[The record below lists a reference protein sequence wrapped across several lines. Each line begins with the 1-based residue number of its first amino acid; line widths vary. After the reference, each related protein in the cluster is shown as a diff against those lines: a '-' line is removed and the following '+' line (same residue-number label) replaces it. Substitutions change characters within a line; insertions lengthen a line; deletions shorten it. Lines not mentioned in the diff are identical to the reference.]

1 MKRKMFLIVISVL
14 VLCLTC
20 GMLFVACNDKNEGN
34 DNGGKNPGEIDI
46 PDTAADILTE
56 VVKNFGEVKADT
68 TGAKEFNLGLDIT
81 DADNKPVF
89 SLVFETIDGDD
100 FIYASVGDDAMT
112 KFNGLDLGGTVETVL
127 SWFGSGLSIAG
138 TSIPFDADAFI
149 ASGLIE
155 TVVELNVIG
164 NFAKSSDGN
173 SYSLQLNL
181 STIAGLLS
189 SFEKTINDWIANSG
203 YADIINTVIDAVYD
217 LIIPEEATTS
227 TEGGSDDASPATVT
241 ELVEAIADNYTLTF
255 YFGFEDNTGK
265 DAAAEKAAQPFGDL
279 ALSSKVMAAREAD
292 ARNLLNFALDGTAEF
307 KDEEG
312 TVTNRYDIDVDI
324 DLDIFPLIP
333 AILDCVTVTVD
344 EETGSGMPSGFVV
357 DDAKLEGIIS
367 AVKEMGYINV
377 TIDEVNLEDGSF
389 VKNILT
395 IHSNFAEGNA
405 IVQLNGASV
414 IIVDVGLGGVYD
426 FDALAGYIAD
436 MIGGALSQADEGGE
450 PAPEEPSLT
459 DTILTVVK
467 KLLVVPEGSIGDD
480 LGSIDFE
487 AILADISANGLTVK
501 MSNIKSVLTDD
512 LGLDLGLAGSFIGNV
527 WENADTMNIKVEST
541 SFGKAVRKDTPSITA
556 INSSS
561 SSALVSKI
569 TSVEGLPTKVLDAS
583 GIVCGLDQVYAMK
596 GMSIATGEEVE
607 FDGYV
612 IGYSGLD
619 LSATGVQDVTFYVAA
634 SNIGSGLVGML
645 AGMIDLSAYPVFG
658 IYEYTAQVEVV
669 RVGEDSE
676 ITAEGIVGGTYI
688 PVAKN
693 STIWSNIA
701 ITDPAYLV
709 IDGEVKTAI
718 TSDSVQVYTENG
730 TLIPTTDTTVF
741 DENGNIIKEGRYE
754 VRLVKDTM
762 AYSFDIQ
769 VIEITSSTKAEYV
782 AAEGT
787 DPSILTDGIVLGQT
801 YTWNGINIKIGDYVF
816 DMEANYT
823 SSLAFDIE
831 AISDNIDGN
840 SYTIAKNLNNT
851 GNKTYGWKLKR
862 SDSTVTKNF
871 TTSIKVNAPEDI
883 AVKKSSYYFGM
894 DISSESVFAFT
905 YKDVVYTLAY
915 ENNAWRLKDAEDNAL
930 TGATVTLEWDK
941 AGSGNVVTANADGLI
956 NTKNEYKSGSRSATA
971 YVSVSVDGWSYS
983 NSILIYELSASDKTS
998 SFSALEIGE
1007 KLDGMISNANRIT
1020 SGAKFAY
1027 GAEGYGI
1034 YDSEGTLICA
1044 VTVKVFDAE
1053 GADVTSTA
1061 LDSNGAFVAAGT
1073 YKVEYELTYKGL
1085 NQKFFHNVL
1094 VNAPEAEA

>member
-34 DNGGKNPGEIDI
+34 DNPGDDHNTNTGSAF
-46 PDTAADILTE
+46 DTFKD
-56 VVKNFGEVKADT
+56 VVFELEDVKLDT
-68 TGAKEFNLGLDIT
+68 TGAKEFNFGLDVT
-81 DADNKPVF
+81 AADDASKSLF
-89 SLVFETIDGDD
+89 SLAFETLGGEEY
-100 FIYASVGDDAMT
+100 IYGSVNGGAMT
-112 KFNGLDLGGTVETVL
+112 KFNGFDLGGTVETVL
-127 SWFGSGLSIAG
+127 SWFGDSI
-138 TSIPFDADAFI
+138 SIMGIP
-149 ASGLIE
+149 
-155 TVVELNVIG
+155 VELNANGFLGGVGGELLSALIG
-164 NFAKSSDGN
+164 DAKVSSDG
-173 SYSLQLNL
+173 SAYAIVLNL
-181 STIAGLLS
+181 EGIIGIISGEDAFLNLDQMIADAGL
-189 SFEKTINDWIANSG
+189 G
-203 YADIINTVIDAVYD
+203 DIFGM
-217 LIIPEEATTS
+217 IIPAIGGLITPD
-227 TEGGSDDASPATVT
+227 GSDDASPATVT

-279 ALSSKVMAAREAD
+279 ALSSKVMAARDAD

-669 RVGEDSE
+669 QVGEDSE

-718 TSDSVQVYTENG
+718 TSDSVQVYTEDG

-851 GNKTYGWKLKR
+851 GNKMYGWKLKR

-956 NTKNEYKSGSRSATA
+956 NAKNEYKSGSRSATA

-983 NSILIYELSASDKTS
+983 NSILMYELSASDKTS
-998 SFSALEIGE
+998 SYSALEIGE

-1073 YKVEYELTYKGL
+1073 NTSLPTRDSTRSSSTTL
-1085 NQKFFHNVL
+1085 Q
-1094 VNAPEAEA
+1094 

>member
-1 MKRKMFLIVISVL
+1 MKRKLFLAIIAVL
-14 VLCLTC
+14 VVCLMC
-20 GMLFVACNDKNEGN
+20 GVLFVACNDDPPADDGG
-34 DNGGKNPGEIDI
+34 NGGVTPPPVDPDNPDPGDEEDELTKSDVFIDLVNDFDAVEQDATGE
-46 PDTAADILTE
+46 
-56 VVKNFGEVKADT
+56 
-68 TGAKEFNLGLDIT
+68 KEFTFGLQIKDR
-81 DADNKPVF
+81 ADQTSVF
-89 SLVFETIDGDD
+89 GIALENVGGKDYLYGAVGTTVF
-100 FIYASVGDDAMT
+100 T
-112 KFNGLDLGGTVETVL
+112 KFNGFDLGETFMTILNWLGPIDLSEVVGIQAGLDVKSLTNPLVAGIASDMLIGDFAVSESGDAYMVE
-127 SWFGSGLSIAG
+127 LSISKVLATIG
-138 TSIPFDADAFI
+138 TFVDLDAVINGALGEDTVT
-149 ASGLIE
+149 
-155 TVVELNVIG
+155 TVVNALAGVIG
-164 NFAKSSDGN
+164 IELA
-173 SYSLQLNL
+173 
-181 STIAGLLS
+181 
-189 SFEKTINDWIANSG
+189 
-203 YADIINTVIDAVYD
+203 
-217 LIIPEEATTS
+217 
-227 TEGGSDDASPATVT
+227 EGSATVT
-241 ELVEAIADNYTLTF
+241 GLLNAIANAYQVNF
-255 YFGFEDNTGK
+255 YFGFDTATA
-265 DAAAEKAAQPFGDL
+265 DAADPFD
-279 ALSSKVMAAREAD
+279 ALLPGVQAARDTQAK
-292 ARNLLNFALDGTAEF
+292 NLLNFTLDGTAEF

-324 DLDIFPLIP
+324 DLDIFPLLGL
-333 AILDCVTVTVD
+333 LDYVST
-344 EETGSGMPSGFVV
+344 TGGVMTGDLQFAFNV
-357 DDAKLEGIIS
+357 DDPAEIV
-367 AVKEMGYINV
+367 AMVEQMGYINV
-377 TIDEVNLEDGSF
+377 TVDEVNLEDGSF

-405 IVQLNGASV
+405 IVQLNGAS
-414 IIVDVGLGGVYD
+414 ILIVDVGLGGVYD

-512 LGLDLGLAGSFIGNV
+512 LGLDLGLAGSVIGNV

-541 SFGKAVRKDTPSITA
+541 SFGKAVRKETPSITA

-561 SSALVSKI
+561 SSALVSEI
-569 TSVEGLPTKVLDAS
+569 TSVEGLPTKVIDAS

-596 GMSIATGEEVE
+596 GKSIATGEEVE

-619 LSATGVQDVTFYVAA
+619 LSVSGVQNVTFYVAA

-645 AGMIDLSAYPVFG
+645 AGTIDLSAYPVFG

-669 RVGEDSE
+669 QVGEDSE
-676 ITAEGIVGGTYI
+676 ITTDGIVGGTYI

-718 TSDSVQVYTENG
+718 TSDSVQVYTEDG

-741 DENGNIIKEGRYE
+741 DANGNIIKEGRYE
-754 VRLVKDTM
+754 VRLVKGELS
-762 AYSFDIQ
+762 YSFDIQ
-769 VIEITSSTKAEYV
+769 VIEITSSTKAEFV
-782 AAEGT
+782 PAEGT
-787 DPSILTDGIVLGQT
+787 DASILTDGIVLGQT

-862 SDSTVTKNF
+862 SDSTVTKSF

-915 ENNAWRLKDAEDNAL
+915 ENNAWKLKDAEGNAL
-930 TGATVTLEWDK
+930 TGATVALEWDK

-983 NSILIYELSASDKTS
+983 NPILIYELYASDKTS
-998 SFSALEIGE
+998 SYSALEIGE

-1061 LDSNGAFVAAGT
+1061 LGADGAFAAAGT

-1094 VNAPEAEA
+1094 VNAPEAEV

>member
-1 MKRKMFLIVISVL
+1 MKRKLFLAIIAVL
-14 VLCLTC
+14 VVCLMC
-20 GMLFVACNDKNEGN
+20 GVLFVACNDDPPADDGG
-34 DNGGKNPGEIDI
+34 NGGVTPPPVDPDNPDPGDEEDELTKSDVFIDLVNDFDAVEQDATGE
-46 PDTAADILTE
+46 
-56 VVKNFGEVKADT
+56 
-68 TGAKEFNLGLDIT
+68 KEFTFGLQIKDR
-81 DADNKPVF
+81 ADQTSVF
-89 SLVFETIDGDD
+89 GIALENVGGKDYLYGAVGTTVF
-100 FIYASVGDDAMT
+100 T
-112 KFNGLDLGGTVETVL
+112 KFNGFDLGETFMTILNWLGPIDLSQVVGIQAGLDVESLTNPLVAGIVSDML
-127 SWFGSGLSIAG
+127 IGDFAVSESGDAYMVELSISKVLATIG
-138 TSIPFDADAFI
+138 TFVDLDAVINGALGEDTVT
-149 ASGLIE
+149 
-155 TVVELNVIG
+155 TVVNALAGVIG
-164 NFAKSSDGN
+164 IELA
-173 SYSLQLNL
+173 
-181 STIAGLLS
+181 
-189 SFEKTINDWIANSG
+189 
-203 YADIINTVIDAVYD
+203 
-217 LIIPEEATTS
+217 
-227 TEGGSDDASPATVT
+227 EGSATVT
-241 ELVEAIADNYTLTF
+241 GLLNAIANAYQVNF
-255 YFGFEDNTGK
+255 YFGFDTATA
-265 DAAAEKAAQPFGDL
+265 DAADPFD
-279 ALSSKVMAAREAD
+279 ALLPGVQAARDTQAK
-292 ARNLLNFALDGTAEF
+292 NLLNFTLDGTAEF

-324 DLDIFPLIP
+324 DLDIFPLLGL
-333 AILDCVTVTVD
+333 LDYVST
-344 EETGSGMPSGFVV
+344 TGGVMTGDLQFAFNV
-357 DDAKLEGIIS
+357 DDPAEIV
-367 AVKEMGYINV
+367 AMVEQMGYINV
-377 TIDEVNLEDGSF
+377 TVDEVNLEDGSF

-405 IVQLNGASV
+405 IVQLNGAS
-414 IIVDVGLGGVYD
+414 ILIVDVGLGGVYD

-512 LGLDLGLAGSFIGNV
+512 LGLDLGLAGSVIGNV

-541 SFGKAVRKDTPSITA
+541 SFGKAVRKETPSITA

-561 SSALVSKI
+561 SSALVSEI
-569 TSVEGLPTKVLDAS
+569 TSVEGLPTKVIDAS

-596 GMSIATGEEVE
+596 GKSIATGEEVE

-619 LSATGVQDVTFYVAA
+619 LSVSGVQNVTFYVAA

-645 AGMIDLSAYPVFG
+645 AGTIDLSAYPVFG

-669 RVGEDSE
+669 QVGEDSE
-676 ITAEGIVGGTYI
+676 ITTDGIVGGTYI

-718 TSDSVQVYTENG
+718 TSDSVQVYTEDG

-741 DENGNIIKEGRYE
+741 DANGNIIKEGRYE
-754 VRLVKDTM
+754 VRLVKGELS
-762 AYSFDIQ
+762 YSFDIQ
-769 VIEITSSTKAEYV
+769 VIEITSSTKAEFV
-782 AAEGT
+782 PAEGT
-787 DPSILTDGIVLGQT
+787 DASILTDGIVLGQT

-862 SDSTVTKNF
+862 SDSTVTKSF

-915 ENNAWRLKDAEDNAL
+915 ENNAWKLKDAEGNAL
-930 TGATVTLEWDK
+930 TGATVALEWDK

-983 NSILIYELSASDKTS
+983 NPILIYELYASDKTS
-998 SFSALEIGE
+998 SYSALEIGE

-1061 LDSNGAFVAAGT
+1061 LGADGAFAAAGT

-1094 VNAPEAEA
+1094 VNAPEAEV

>member
-1 MKRKMFLIVISVL
+1 MKRKLFLAIIAVL
-14 VLCLTC
+14 VVCLMC
-20 GMLFVACNDKNEGN
+20 GVLFVACNDDPPSPGTDDPIGPVDPDNPDPGDEEDELTKSGVFIDLVN
-34 DNGGKNPGEIDI
+34 DFDAVGQ
-46 PDTAADILTE
+46 
-56 VVKNFGEVKADT
+56 DT
-68 TGAKEFNLGLDIT
+68 TGEKEFTFGLQIKDR
-81 DADNKPVF
+81 ADQTSVF
-89 SLVFETIDGDD
+89 SIALENVGGKDYLYGAVGTTVF
-100 FIYASVGDDAMT
+100 T
-112 KFNGLDLGGTVETVL
+112 KFNGFDLGETFMTILNWLGPIDLSQVVGIQAGLDVESLTNPLVAGMVSDMLIGDFAVSESGDAYMVEFNIAKLVSSLAGFGLDLDAVINGALGEETV
-127 SWFGSGLSIAG
+127 
-138 TSIPFDADAFI
+138 T
-149 ASGLIE
+149 
-155 TVVELNVIG
+155 TVVNAVAGVIG
-164 NFAKSSDGN
+164 IELAEDS
-173 SYSLQLNL
+173 
-181 STIAGLLS
+181 
-189 SFEKTINDWIANSG
+189 
-203 YADIINTVIDAVYD
+203 
-217 LIIPEEATTS
+217 
-227 TEGGSDDASPATVT
+227 ATVT
-241 ELVEAIADNYTLTF
+241 GLLNAIANAYQVNF
-255 YFGFEDNTGK
+255 YFGFDTATA
-265 DAAAEKAAQPFGDL
+265 DAADPFD
-279 ALSSKVMAAREAD
+279 ALLPGVQAARDTQAK
-292 ARNLLNFALDGTAEF
+292 NLLNFTLDGTAEF

-324 DLDIFPLIP
+324 DLDIFPLLGL
-333 AILDCVTVTVD
+333 LDYVST
-344 EETGSGMPSGFVV
+344 TGGVMTGDLQFAFNV
-357 DDAKLEGIIS
+357 DDPAEIV
-367 AVKEMGYINV
+367 AMVEQMGYINV
-377 TIDEVNLEDGSF
+377 TVDEVNLEDGSF

-405 IVQLNGASV
+405 IVQLNGAS
-414 IIVDVGLGGVYD
+414 ILIVDVGLGGVYD

-480 LGSIDFE
+480 LGSIDFK

-512 LGLDLGLAGSFIGNV
+512 LGLDLGLAGSVIGNV

-541 SFGKAVRKDTPSITA
+541 SFGKAVRKETPSITA

-561 SSALVSKI
+561 SSALVSEI
-569 TSVEGLPTKVLDAS
+569 TSVEGLPTKVIDAS

-596 GMSIATGEEVE
+596 GKSIATGEEVE

-619 LSATGVQDVTFYVAA
+619 LSVSGVQNVTFYVAA

-645 AGMIDLSAYPVFG
+645 AGTIDLSAYPVFG

-669 RVGEDSE
+669 QVGEDSE
-676 ITAEGIVGGTYI
+676 ITTDGIVGGTYI

-701 ITDPAYLV
+701 ISDPAYLV

-718 TSDSVQVYTENG
+718 TSDSVQVYTEDG

-741 DENGNIIKEGRYE
+741 DANGNIIKEGRYE
-754 VRLVKDTM
+754 VRLVKGELS
-762 AYSFDIQ
+762 YSFDIQ
-769 VIEITSSTKAEYV
+769 VIEITSSTKAEFV
-782 AAEGT
+782 PAEGT
-787 DPSILTDGIVLGQT
+787 DASILTDGIVLGQT

-862 SDSTVTKNF
+862 SDSTVTKSF

-915 ENNAWRLKDAEDNAL
+915 ENNAWKLKDAEGNAL
-930 TGATVTLEWDK
+930 TGATVALEWDK

-983 NSILIYELSASDKTS
+983 NPILIYELYASDKTS
-998 SFSALEIGE
+998 SYSALEIGE

-1020 SGAKFAY
+1020 SGAKFVY

-1061 LDSNGAFVAAGT
+1061 LGADGAFAAAGT

>member
-1 MKRKMFLIVISVL
+1 MKRKLFLAIIAVL
-14 VLCLTC
+14 VVCLMC
-20 GMLFVACNDKNEGN
+20 GVLFVACNDDPPSPGTDDPIGPVDPDNPDPGDEEDELTKSDVFIDLVN
-34 DNGGKNPGEIDI
+34 DFDAVEQ
-46 PDTAADILTE
+46 
-56 VVKNFGEVKADT
+56 DT
-68 TGAKEFNLGLDIT
+68 TGEKVFTFGLQIKDR
-81 DADNKPVF
+81 ADQTSVF
-89 SLVFETIDGDD
+89 SIALENVGGEDYLYGAVGTTVF
-100 FIYASVGDDAMT
+100 T
-112 KFNGLDLGGTVETVL
+112 KFNGFDLGETFMTILNWLGPIDLSQVVGIQAGLDVESLTNPLVAGIVSDMLIGDFAVSESGDAYMVEFNIAKLVSSLAGFGLDLDAVINGALGEETV
-127 SWFGSGLSIAG
+127 
-138 TSIPFDADAFI
+138 T
-149 ASGLIE
+149 
-155 TVVELNVIG
+155 TVVNALAGVIG
-164 NFAKSSDGN
+164 IELA
-173 SYSLQLNL
+173 
-181 STIAGLLS
+181 
-189 SFEKTINDWIANSG
+189 
-203 YADIINTVIDAVYD
+203 
-217 LIIPEEATTS
+217 
-227 TEGGSDDASPATVT
+227 EGSATVT
-241 ELVEAIADNYTLTF
+241 GLLNAIANAYQVNF
-255 YFGFEDNTGK
+255 YFGFDTATAD
-265 DAAAEKAAQPFGDL
+265 DADPFDGL
-279 ALSSKVMAAREAD
+279 LPGVQAARDTQAK
-292 ARNLLNFALDGTAEF
+292 NLLNFTLDGTAEF

-324 DLDIFPLIP
+324 DLDIFPLLGL
-333 AILDCVTVTVD
+333 LDYVST
-344 EETGSGMPSGFVV
+344 TGGVMTGDLQFAFNV
-357 DDAKLEGIIS
+357 DDPAEIV
-367 AVKEMGYINV
+367 AMVEQMGYINV
-377 TIDEVNLEDGSF
+377 TVDEVNLEDGSF

-512 LGLDLGLAGSFIGNV
+512 LGLDLGLAGSVIGNV

-541 SFGKAVRKDTPSITA
+541 SFGKAVRKETPSITA

-561 SSALVSKI
+561 SSALVSEI
-569 TSVEGLPTKVLDAS
+569 TSVEGLPTKVIDAS

-596 GMSIATGEEVE
+596 GKSIATGEEVE

-619 LSATGVQDVTFYVAA
+619 LSVSGVQNVTFYVAA

-645 AGMIDLSAYPVFG
+645 AGTIDLSAYPVFG

-669 RVGEDSE
+669 QVGEDSE
-676 ITAEGIVGGTYI
+676 ITTDGIVGGTYI

-718 TSDSVQVYTENG
+718 TSDSVQVYTEDG

-754 VRLVKDTM
+754 VRLVKGELS
-762 AYSFDIQ
+762 YSFDIQ
-769 VIEITSSTKAEYV
+769 VIEITSSTKAEFV
-782 AAEGT
+782 PAEGT
-787 DPSILTDGIVLGQT
+787 DASILTDGIVLGQT

-862 SDSTVTKNF
+862 SDSTVTKSF

-915 ENNAWRLKDAEDNAL
+915 ENNAWKLKDAEGNAL
-930 TGATVTLEWDK
+930 TGATVALEWDK

-998 SFSALEIGE
+998 SYSALEIGE

-1061 LDSNGAFVAAGT
+1061 LGADGAFAAAGT

>member
-1 MKRKMFLIVISVL
+1 MKRKLFLAIIAVL
-14 VLCLTC
+14 VVCLMC
-20 GMLFVACNDKNEGN
+20 GMLFVACNDDPPSPGTDDPIGPADP
-34 DNGGKNPGEIDI
+34 DNPDPGDEEDELTKSGVFID
-46 PDTAADILTE
+46 L
-56 VVKNFGEVKADT
+56 VKNFDAVEQDT
-68 TGAKEFNLGLDIT
+68 TGEKEFTFGLQIKDR
-81 DADNKPVF
+81 ADQTSVF
-89 SLVFETIDGDD
+89 SIALENVGGKDYLYGAVGTTVF
-100 FIYASVGDDAMT
+100 T
-112 KFNGLDLGGTVETVL
+112 KFNGFDLGETFMTILNWLGPIDLSQVVGIQAGLDVESLTNPLVAGIVSDMLIGDFAVSESGDAYMVEFNIAKLVSSLAGFGLDLDAVINGALGEDTVT
-127 SWFGSGLSIAG
+127 
-138 TSIPFDADAFI
+138 
-149 ASGLIE
+149 
-155 TVVELNVIG
+155 TVVNALAGVIG
-164 NFAKSSDGN
+164 IELA
-173 SYSLQLNL
+173 
-181 STIAGLLS
+181 
-189 SFEKTINDWIANSG
+189 
-203 YADIINTVIDAVYD
+203 
-217 LIIPEEATTS
+217 
-227 TEGGSDDASPATVT
+227 EGSATVT
-241 ELVEAIADNYTLTF
+241 GLLNAIANAYQVNF
-255 YFGFEDNTGK
+255 YFGFDTATAD
-265 DAAAEKAAQPFGDL
+265 DADPFDGL
-279 ALSSKVMAAREAD
+279 LPGVQAARDTQAK
-292 ARNLLNFALDGTAEF
+292 NLLNFTLDGTAEF

-324 DLDIFPLIP
+324 DLDIFPLLGL
-333 AILDCVTVTVD
+333 LDYVST
-344 EETGSGMPSGFVV
+344 TGGVMTGDLQFAFNV
-357 DDAKLEGIIS
+357 DDPAEIV
-367 AVKEMGYINV
+367 AMVEQMGYINV
-377 TIDEVNLEDGSF
+377 TVDEVNIEDGSF

-436 MIGGALSQADEGGE
+436 MIGGALSQADEDGE

-541 SFGKAVRKDTPSITA
+541 SFGKAVRKETPSITA

-561 SSALVSKI
+561 SSALVSEI
-569 TSVEGLPTKVLDAS
+569 TSVEGLPTKVIDAS

-596 GMSIATGEEVE
+596 GKSIATGEEVE

-619 LSATGVQDVTFYVAA
+619 LSVSGVQNVTFYVAA

-645 AGMIDLSAYPVFG
+645 AGTIDLSAYPVFG
-658 IYEYTAQVEVV
+658 IYEFTAQVEVV
-669 RVGEDSE
+669 QVGEDSE
-676 ITAEGIVGGTYI
+676 ITADGIVGGTYI

-701 ITDPAYLV
+701 ISDPAYLV

-718 TSDSVQVYTENG
+718 TSDSVQVYTEDG

-741 DENGNIIKEGRYE
+741 DANGNIIKEGRYE
-754 VRLVKDTM
+754 VRLVKGELS
-762 AYSFDIQ
+762 YSFDIQ
-769 VIEITSSTKAEYV
+769 VIEITSSTKAEFV
-782 AAEGT
+782 PAEGT
-787 DPSILTDGIVLGQT
+787 DASILTDGIVLGQT

-915 ENNAWRLKDAEDNAL
+915 ENNAWKLKDAEGNAL
-930 TGATVTLEWDK
+930 TGATVALEWDK

-998 SFSALEIGE
+998 SYSALEIGE

-1053 GADVTSTA
+1053 GTDVTSTA
-1061 LDSNGAFVAAGT
+1061 LGADGAFAVAGT
-1073 YKVEYELTYKGL
+1073 YKVEYELSYNGI

>member
-1 MKRKMFLIVISVL
+1 MKRKLFLAIIAVL
-14 VLCLTC
+14 VVCLMC
-20 GMLFVACNDKNEGN
+20 GVLFVACNDDPPSPGTDDPIGPVDPDNPDPGDEDDELTKSDVFIDLVN
-34 DNGGKNPGEIDI
+34 DFDAVGQ
-46 PDTAADILTE
+46 
-56 VVKNFGEVKADT
+56 DT
-68 TGAKEFNLGLDIT
+68 TGEKEFTFGLQIKDR
-81 DADNKPVF
+81 ADQTSVF
-89 SLVFETIDGDD
+89 SIALENVGGKDYLYGAVGTTVF
-100 FIYASVGDDAMT
+100 T
-112 KFNGLDLGGTVETVL
+112 KFNGFDLGETFMTILNWLGPIDLSEVFGIQAGLDVESLTNPLVAGMVSDMLIGDFAVSESGDAYMVEFNIAKLVSSLAGFGLDLDAVINGALGEETV
-127 SWFGSGLSIAG
+127 
-138 TSIPFDADAFI
+138 T
-149 ASGLIE
+149 
-155 TVVELNVIG
+155 TVVNALAGVIG
-164 NFAKSSDGN
+164 IELA
-173 SYSLQLNL
+173 
-181 STIAGLLS
+181 
-189 SFEKTINDWIANSG
+189 
-203 YADIINTVIDAVYD
+203 
-217 LIIPEEATTS
+217 
-227 TEGGSDDASPATVT
+227 EGSATVT
-241 ELVEAIADNYTLTF
+241 GLLNAIANAYQVNF
-255 YFGFEDNTGK
+255 FFGFDTATA
-265 DAAAEKAAQPFGDL
+265 DAADPFDGL
-279 ALSSKVMAAREAD
+279 LPGVQAARDTQAK
-292 ARNLLNFALDGTAEF
+292 NLLNFTLDGTAEF

-324 DLDIFPLIP
+324 DLDIFPLLGL
-333 AILDCVTVTVD
+333 LDYVST
-344 EETGSGMPSGFVV
+344 TGGVMTGDLQFAFNV
-357 DDAKLEGIIS
+357 DDPAEIV
-367 AVKEMGYINV
+367 AMVEQMGYINV
-377 TIDEVNLEDGSF
+377 TVDEVNLEDGSF

-541 SFGKAVRKDTPSITA
+541 SFGKAVRKETPSITA

-561 SSALVSKI
+561 SSALVSEI
-569 TSVEGLPTKVLDAS
+569 TSVEGLPTKVIDAS

-596 GMSIATGEEVE
+596 GKSIATGEEVE

-619 LSATGVQDVTFYVAA
+619 LSVSGVQNVTFYVAA

-645 AGMIDLSAYPVFG
+645 AGTIDLSAYPVFG

-669 RVGEDSE
+669 QVGEDSE
-676 ITAEGIVGGTYI
+676 ITTDGIVGGTYI

-701 ITDPAYLV
+701 ISDPAYLV

-718 TSDSVQVYTENG
+718 TSDSVQVYTEDG

-754 VRLVKDTM
+754 VRLVKGELS
-762 AYSFDIQ
+762 YSFDIQ
-769 VIEITSSTKAEYV
+769 VIEITSSTKAEFV
-782 AAEGT
+782 PAKGT
-787 DPSILTDGIVLGQT
+787 DASILTDGIVLGQT
-801 YTWNGINIKIGDYVF
+801 YTWNGINIKIGDYTF

-862 SDSTVTKNF
+862 SDSTVTKSF

-915 ENNAWRLKDAEDNAL
+915 ENNAWKLKDAEGNAL
-930 TGATVTLEWDK
+930 TGATVALEWDK

-983 NSILIYELSASDKTS
+983 NPILIYELSASDKTS
-998 SFSALEIGE
+998 SYSALEIGE

-1020 SGAKFAY
+1020 SGAKFVY

-1034 YDSEGTLICA
+1034 YDGEGTLICA

-1061 LDSNGAFVAAGT
+1061 LGADGAFAVAGT
-1073 YKVEYELTYKGL
+1073 YKVEYELSYNGI

>member
-1 MKRKMFLIVISVL
+1 MKRKLFLAIIAVL
-14 VLCLTC
+14 VVCLMC
-20 GMLFVACNDKNEGN
+20 GVLFVACNDDPPSPGTDDPIGPVDPDNPDPGDEDDELTKSDVFIDLVN
-34 DNGGKNPGEIDI
+34 DFDAVEQ
-46 PDTAADILTE
+46 
-56 VVKNFGEVKADT
+56 DT
-68 TGAKEFNLGLDIT
+68 TGEKEFTFGLQIKDR
-81 DADNKPVF
+81 ADQTSIFSIALENVGGKDYLYGAVGTTVF
-89 SLVFETIDGDD
+89 
-100 FIYASVGDDAMT
+100 T
-112 KFNGLDLGGTVETVL
+112 KFNGFDLGETFMTILNWLGPIDLSEVVGIQAGLDVKSLTNPLVAGIASDMLIGDFAVSESGDAYMVE
-127 SWFGSGLSIAG
+127 LSISKVLATIG
-138 TSIPFDADAFI
+138 TFVDLDAVINGALGEDTVT
-149 ASGLIE
+149 
-155 TVVELNVIG
+155 TVVNAVAGVIG
-164 NFAKSSDGN
+164 IELA
-173 SYSLQLNL
+173 
-181 STIAGLLS
+181 
-189 SFEKTINDWIANSG
+189 
-203 YADIINTVIDAVYD
+203 
-217 LIIPEEATTS
+217 
-227 TEGGSDDASPATVT
+227 EGSATVT
-241 ELVEAIADNYTLTF
+241 GLLNAIANAYQVNF
-255 YFGFEDNTGK
+255 YFGFDTATA
-265 DAAAEKAAQPFGDL
+265 DAADPFDGL
-279 ALSSKVMAAREAD
+279 LPGVQAARDTQAK
-292 ARNLLNFALDGTAEF
+292 NLLNFTLDGTAEL
-307 KDEEG
+307 KDAEG
-312 TVTNRYDIDVDI
+312 NVTHRYDIDVDI
-324 DLDIFPLIP
+324 DLDIFPLLGL
-333 AILDCVTVTVD
+333 LDYVST
-344 EETGSGMPSGFVV
+344 TGGVMTGDLQFAFNV
-357 DDAKLEGIIS
+357 DDPAEIV
-367 AVKEMGYINV
+367 AMVEQMGYINV
-377 TIDEVNLEDGSF
+377 TVDEVNLEDGSF

-541 SFGKAVRKDTPSITA
+541 SFGKAVRKETPSITA

-561 SSALVSKI
+561 SSALVSEI
-569 TSVEGLPTKVLDAS
+569 TSVEGLPTKVIDAS

-596 GMSIATGEEVE
+596 GKSIATGEEVE

-619 LSATGVQDVTFYVAA
+619 LSVSGVQNVTFYVAA

-645 AGMIDLSAYPVFG
+645 AGTIDLSAYPVFG

-669 RVGEDSE
+669 QVGEDSE
-676 ITAEGIVGGTYI
+676 ITTDGIVGGTYI

-718 TSDSVQVYTENG
+718 TSDSVQVYTEDG

-754 VRLVKDTM
+754 VRLVKGELS
-762 AYSFDIQ
+762 YSFDIQ
-769 VIEITSSTKAEYV
+769 VIEITSSTKAEFV
-782 AAEGT
+782 PAEGT
-787 DPSILTDGIVLGQT
+787 DASILTDGIVLGQT

-823 SSLAFDIE
+823 SSIAFDIE

-840 SYTIAKNLNNT
+840 SYTIAKNLNKT

-862 SDSTVTKNF
+862 SDSTVTKSF

-915 ENNAWRLKDAEDNAL
+915 ENNAWKLKDAEGNAL
-930 TGATVTLEWDK
+930 AGATVALEWDK

-983 NSILIYELSASDKTS
+983 NSILIYELHASDKTS
-998 SFSALEIGE
+998 SYSALEIGE

-1061 LDSNGAFVAAGT
+1061 LGADGAFAAAGT

>member
-1 MKRKMFLIVISVL
+1 MKRKLFLAIIAVL
-14 VLCLTC
+14 VVCLMC
-20 GMLFVACNDKNEGN
+20 GVLFVACNDDPPSPGTDDPIGPVDP
-34 DNGGKNPGEIDI
+34 DNPDPGDEDDELTKSGVFID
-46 PDTAADILTE
+46 L
-56 VVKNFGEVKADT
+56 VKNFDAVEQDT
-68 TGAKEFNLGLDIT
+68 TGEKEFTFGLQIKDR
-81 DADNKPVF
+81 ADQTSVF
-89 SLVFETIDGDD
+89 SIALENVGGKDYLYGAVGTTVF
-100 FIYASVGDDAMT
+100 T
-112 KFNGLDLGGTVETVL
+112 KFNGFDLGETFMTILNWLGPIDLSEVVGIQAGLDVESLTNPLVAGIVSDMLIGDFAVSESGDAYMVEFNIAKLVSSLAGFGLDLDAVINGALGEETV
-127 SWFGSGLSIAG
+127 
-138 TSIPFDADAFI
+138 T
-149 ASGLIE
+149 
-155 TVVELNVIG
+155 TVVNAVAGIIGIEL
-164 NFAKSSDGN
+164 A
-173 SYSLQLNL
+173 
-181 STIAGLLS
+181 
-189 SFEKTINDWIANSG
+189 
-203 YADIINTVIDAVYD
+203 
-217 LIIPEEATTS
+217 
-227 TEGGSDDASPATVT
+227 EGSATVT
-241 ELVEAIADNYTLTF
+241 GLLNAIANAYQVNF
-255 YFGFEDNTGK
+255 YFGFDTATA
-265 DAAAEKAAQPFGDL
+265 DDVDPFDGL
-279 ALSSKVMAAREAD
+279 LPGVQAARDTQAK
-292 ARNLLNFALDGTAEF
+292 NLLNFTLDGTAEF

-324 DLDIFPLIP
+324 DLDIFPLLGL
-333 AILDCVTVTVD
+333 LDYVST
-344 EETGSGMPSGFVV
+344 TGGVMTGDLQFAFNV
-357 DDAKLEGIIS
+357 DDPAEIV
-367 AVKEMGYINV
+367 AMVEQMGYINV
-377 TIDEVNLEDGSF
+377 TVDEVNLEDGSF

-405 IVQLNGASV
+405 IVQLNGAS
-414 IIVDVGLGGVYD
+414 ILIVDVGLGGVYD

-541 SFGKAVRKDTPSITA
+541 SFGKAVRKETPSITA

-561 SSALVSKI
+561 SSALVSEI
-569 TSVEGLPTKVLDAS
+569 TSVEGLPTKVIDAS

-596 GMSIATGEEVE
+596 GKSIATGEEVE

-619 LSATGVQDVTFYVAA
+619 LSVSGVQNVTFYVAA

-645 AGMIDLSAYPVFG
+645 AGTIDLSAYPVFG
-658 IYEYTAQVEVV
+658 IYEFTAPVEVV
-669 RVGEDSE
+669 QVGEDSE
-676 ITAEGIVGGTYI
+676 ITTDGIVGGTYI

-718 TSDSVQVYTENG
+718 TSDSVQVYTEDG

-741 DENGNIIKEGRYE
+741 DANGNIIKEGRYE
-754 VRLVKDTM
+754 VRLVKGELS
-762 AYSFDIQ
+762 YSFDIQ
-769 VIEITSSTKAEYV
+769 VIEITSSTKAEFV
-782 AAEGT
+782 PAEGT
-787 DPSILTDGIVLGQT
+787 DASILTDGIVLGQT

-862 SDSTVTKNF
+862 SDSTVTKSF

-915 ENNAWRLKDAEDNAL
+915 ENNAWKLKDAEGNAL
-930 TGATVTLEWDK
+930 TGATVALEWDK

-998 SFSALEIGE
+998 SYSALEIGE

-1034 YDSEGTLICA
+1034 YYSEGTLICA

-1061 LDSNGAFVAAGT
+1061 LGADGAFAAAGT

>member
-1 MKRKMFLIVISVL
+1 MKRKLFLAIIAVL
-14 VLCLTC
+14 VVCLMC
-20 GMLFVACNDKNEGN
+20 GVLFVACNDDPPSPGTDDPIGPADP
-34 DNGGKNPGEIDI
+34 DNPDPGDEEDELTKSGVFID
-46 PDTAADILTE
+46 L
-56 VVKNFGEVKADT
+56 VKNFDAVEQDT
-68 TGAKEFNLGLDIT
+68 TGEKEFTFGLQIKDR
-81 DADNKPVF
+81 ADQTSVF
-89 SLVFETIDGDD
+89 SIALEDVGGKDYLYGAVGTTVF
-100 FIYASVGDDAMT
+100 T
-112 KFNGLDLGGTVETVL
+112 KFNGFDLGETFMTILNWLGPIDLSEVVGIQAGLDVESLTNPLVAGMVSDMLIGDFAVSESGDAYMVEFNIAKLVSSLAGFGLDLDAVINGALGEETV
-127 SWFGSGLSIAG
+127 
-138 TSIPFDADAFI
+138 T
-149 ASGLIE
+149 
-155 TVVELNVIG
+155 TVVNALAGVIG
-164 NFAKSSDGN
+164 IELAEGSA
-173 SYSLQLNL
+173 
-181 STIAGLLS
+181 TVTGLLS
-189 SFEKTINDWIANSG
+189 AIANAYQVNFFFG
-203 YADIINTVIDAVYD
+203 FDT
-217 LIIPEEATTS
+217 ATA
-227 TEGGSDDASPATVT
+227 DDA
-241 ELVEAIADNYTLTF
+241 D
-255 YFGFEDNTGK
+255 
-265 DAAAEKAAQPFGDL
+265 PFDGL
-279 ALSSKVMAAREAD
+279 LPGVQAARDTQAK
-292 ARNLLNFALDGTAEF
+292 NLLNFTLDGTAEF

-324 DLDIFPLIP
+324 DLDIFPLLGL
-333 AILDCVTVTVD
+333 LDYVST
-344 EETGSGMPSGFVV
+344 TGGVMTGDLQFAFNV
-357 DDAKLEGIIS
+357 DDPAEIV
-367 AVKEMGYINV
+367 AMVEQMGYINV
-377 TIDEVNLEDGSF
+377 TVDEVNLEDGSF

-541 SFGKAVRKDTPSITA
+541 SFGKAVRKETPSITA

-561 SSALVSKI
+561 SSALVSEI
-569 TSVEGLPTKVLDAS
+569 TSVEGLPTKVIDAS

-596 GMSIATGEEVE
+596 GKSIATGEEVE

-619 LSATGVQDVTFYVAA
+619 LSVSGVQNVTFYVAA

-645 AGMIDLSAYPVFG
+645 AGTIDLSAYPVFG

-669 RVGEDSE
+669 QVGEDSE
-676 ITAEGIVGGTYI
+676 ITTDGIVGGTYI

-718 TSDSVQVYTENG
+718 TSDSVQVYTEDG

-754 VRLVKDTM
+754 VRLVKGELS
-762 AYSFDIQ
+762 YSFDIQ
-769 VIEITSSTKAEYV
+769 VIEITSSTKAEFV
-782 AAEGT
+782 PAEGT
-787 DPSILTDGIVLGQT
+787 DASILTDGIVLGQT

-862 SDSTVTKNF
+862 SDSTVTKIF

-883 AVKKSSYYFGM
+883 AVKKSNYYFGM

-915 ENNAWRLKDAEDNAL
+915 ENNAWKLKDAEGNAL
-930 TGATVTLEWDK
+930 TGATVALEWDK
-941 AGSGNVVTANADGLI
+941 AGSGNVVTANANGLI

-983 NSILIYELSASDKTS
+983 NSILIYELYASDKTS
-998 SFSALEIGE
+998 SYSALEIGE

-1061 LDSNGAFVAAGT
+1061 LGADGAFAAAGT

>member
-1 MKRKMFLIVISVL
+1 MKRKLFLAIIAVL
-14 VLCLTC
+14 VVCLMC
-20 GMLFVACNDKNEGN
+20 GVLFVACNDDPPSPGTDDPIGPVDP
-34 DNGGKNPGEIDI
+34 DNPDPGDEDDELTKSGVFID
-46 PDTAADILTE
+46 L
-56 VVKNFGEVKADT
+56 VKNFDAVEQDT
-68 TGAKEFNLGLDIT
+68 TGEKEFTFGLQIKDR
-81 DADNKPVF
+81 ADQTSVF
-89 SLVFETIDGDD
+89 SIALENVGGKDYLYGAVGTTVF
-100 FIYASVGDDAMT
+100 T
-112 KFNGLDLGGTVETVL
+112 KFNGFDLGETFMTILNWLGPIDLSQVVGIQAGLDVESLTNPLVAGIVSDML
-127 SWFGSGLSIAG
+127 IGDFAVSESG
-138 TSIPFDADAFI
+138 DAYM
-149 ASGLIE
+149 
-155 TVVELNVIG
+155 VELNIAKLVSSLAGFGLDLDAVINGALGEDTVTTVVNALAGVIG
-164 NFAKSSDGN
+164 IELA
-173 SYSLQLNL
+173 
-181 STIAGLLS
+181 
-189 SFEKTINDWIANSG
+189 
-203 YADIINTVIDAVYD
+203 
-217 LIIPEEATTS
+217 
-227 TEGGSDDASPATVT
+227 EGSATVT
-241 ELVEAIADNYTLTF
+241 GLLNAIANAYQVNF
-255 YFGFEDNTGK
+255 YFGFDTATAD
-265 DAAAEKAAQPFGDL
+265 DADPFDGL
-279 ALSSKVMAAREAD
+279 LPGVQAARDTQAK
-292 ARNLLNFALDGTAEF
+292 NLLNFTLDGTAEF

-312 TVTNRYDIDVDI
+312 TVTNRYDIDVDV
-324 DLDIFPLIP
+324 DLDIFPLLGL
-333 AILDCVTVTVD
+333 LDYVST
-344 EETGSGMPSGFVV
+344 TGGVMTGDLQFAFNV
-357 DDAKLEGIIS
+357 DDPAEIV
-367 AVKEMGYINV
+367 AMVEQMGYINV
-377 TIDEVNLEDGSF
+377 TVDEVNLEDGSI

-512 LGLDLGLAGSFIGNV
+512 LGLDLGLAGSVIGNV

-541 SFGKAVRKDTPSITA
+541 SFGKAVRKETPSITA

-561 SSALVSKI
+561 SSALVSEI
-569 TSVEGLPTKVLDAS
+569 TSVEGLPTKVIDAS

-596 GMSIATGEEVE
+596 GKSIATGEEVE
-607 FDGYV
+607 FDGYI
-612 IGYSGLD
+612 IGYSGID
-619 LSATGVQDVTFYVAA
+619 ASKPGVQDVTFYVAA

-645 AGMIDLSAYPVFG
+645 AGTIDLSAYPVFG

-669 RVGEDSE
+669 QVGEDSE
-676 ITAEGIVGGTYI
+676 ITTDGIVGGTYI

-701 ITDPAYLV
+701 ISDPAYLV

-718 TSDSVQVYTENG
+718 TSDSVQVYTEDG

-754 VRLVKDTM
+754 VRLVKGELS
-762 AYSFDIQ
+762 YSFDIQ
-769 VIEITSSTKAEYV
+769 VIEITSSTKAEFV
-782 AAEGT
+782 PAEGT
-787 DPSILTDGIVLGQT
+787 DASILTDGIVLGQT

-862 SDSTVTKNF
+862 SDSTVTKSF

-915 ENNAWRLKDAEDNAL
+915 ENNAWKLKDAEGNAL
-930 TGATVTLEWDK
+930 TGATVALEWDK

-998 SFSALEIGE
+998 SYSALEIGE

-1061 LDSNGAFVAAGT
+1061 LGADGAFAAAGT

>member
-1 MKRKMFLIVISVL
+1 MKRKLFLAIIAVL
-14 VLCLTC
+14 VVCLMC
-20 GMLFVACNDKNEGN
+20 GVLFVACNN
-34 DNGGKNPGEIDI
+34 DPPSPGTDDPIGPVDPDNPDPGDEEDELTKSDVFID
-46 PDTAADILTE
+46 L
-56 VVKNFGEVKADT
+56 VNNFDAVEQDT
-68 TGAKEFNLGLDIT
+68 TGEKEFTFGLQIKDR
-81 DADNKPVF
+81 ADQTSVF
-89 SLVFETIDGDD
+89 SIALENVGGKDYLYGAVGTTVF
-100 FIYASVGDDAMT
+100 T
-112 KFNGLDLGGTVETVL
+112 KFNGFDLGETFMTILNWLGPIDLSEVVGIQAGLDVRSLTNPLVAGIVSDMLIGDFAVSESGDAYMVELSISKVLATIGTFVDLDAAINGALGEETV
-127 SWFGSGLSIAG
+127 A
-138 TSIPFDADAFI
+138 
-149 ASGLIE
+149 
-155 TVVELNVIG
+155 TVVNALAGVIG
-164 NFAKSSDGN
+164 IELA
-173 SYSLQLNL
+173 
-181 STIAGLLS
+181 
-189 SFEKTINDWIANSG
+189 
-203 YADIINTVIDAVYD
+203 
-217 LIIPEEATTS
+217 
-227 TEGGSDDASPATVT
+227 EGSATVT
-241 ELVEAIADNYTLTF
+241 GLLNAIANAYQVNF
-255 YFGFEDNTGK
+255 FFGFDTATAD
-265 DAAAEKAAQPFGDL
+265 DADPFDGL
-279 ALSSKVMAAREAD
+279 LPGVQAARDTQAK
-292 ARNLLNFALDGTAEF
+292 NLLNFTLDGTAEF

-324 DLDIFPLIP
+324 DLDIFPLLGL
-333 AILDCVTVTVD
+333 LDYVST
-344 EETGSGMPSGFVV
+344 TGGVMTGDLQFAFNV
-357 DDAKLEGIIS
+357 DDPAEIV
-367 AVKEMGYINV
+367 AMVEQMGYINV
-377 TIDEVNLEDGSF
+377 TVDEVNLEDGGF

-541 SFGKAVRKDTPSITA
+541 SFGKAVRKETPSITA

-561 SSALVSKI
+561 SSALVSEI
-569 TSVEGLPTKVLDAS
+569 TSVEGLPTKVIDAS

-596 GMSIATGEEVE
+596 GKSIATGEEVE

-619 LSATGVQDVTFYVAA
+619 LSVSGVQNVTFYVAA

-645 AGMIDLSAYPVFG
+645 AGTMDLSAYPVFG

-669 RVGEDSE
+669 QVGEDSE
-676 ITAEGIVGGTYI
+676 ITTDGIVGGTYI

-718 TSDSVQVYTENG
+718 TSDSVQVYTEDG

-741 DENGNIIKEGRYE
+741 DANGNIIKEGRYE
-754 VRLVKDTM
+754 VRLVKGELS
-762 AYSFDIQ
+762 YSFDIQ
-769 VIEITSSTKAEYV
+769 VIEITSSTKAEFV
-782 AAEGT
+782 PAEGT
-787 DPSILTDGIVLGQT
+787 DASILTDGIVLGQT
-801 YTWNGINIKIGDYVF
+801 YTWNGINIKIDDYVF

-823 SSLAFDIE
+823 SPLEFDIE

-862 SDSTVTKNF
+862 SDSTVTKSF

-915 ENNAWRLKDAEDNAL
+915 ENNAWKLKDAEGNAL
-930 TGATVTLEWDK
+930 TGATVALEWDK

-1044 VTVKVFDAE
+1044 VTVKVFDAK

-1061 LDSNGAFVAAGT
+1061 LGADGAFAAAGT

>member
-1 MKRKMFLIVISVL
+1 MKRKLFLAIIAVL
-14 VLCLTC
+14 VVCLMC
-20 GMLFVACNDKNEGN
+20 GVLFVACNDDPPSPGTDDPIGPVDPDNPDPSDEDDELTKSDVFIDLVN
-34 DNGGKNPGEIDI
+34 DFDAVEQ
-46 PDTAADILTE
+46 
-56 VVKNFGEVKADT
+56 DT
-68 TGAKEFNLGLDIT
+68 TGEKEFTFGLQIKDR
-81 DADNKPVF
+81 ADQTSVF
-89 SLVFETIDGDD
+89 GIALENVGGKDYLYGAVGTTVF
-100 FIYASVGDDAMT
+100 T
-112 KFNGLDLGGTVETVL
+112 KFNGFDLGETFMTILNWLGPIDL
-127 SWFGSGLSIAG
+127 SEVFGIQAGLDVRSLTNPLVAG
-138 TSIPFDADAFI
+138 I
-149 ASGLIE
+149 ASDMLIGDFAVSE
-155 TVVELNVIG
+155 SGDAYMVEFNI
-164 NFAKSSDGN
+164 AKLVSS
-173 SYSLQLNL
+173 L
-181 STIAGLLS
+181 
-189 SFEKTINDWIANSG
+189 
-203 YADIINTVIDAVYD
+203 
-217 LIIPEEATTS
+217 
-227 TEGGSDDASPATVT
+227 ATVT
-241 ELVEAIADNYTLTF
+241 TVVNALAGVIGIELAEGSATVTGLLNAIANAYQVNF
-255 YFGFEDNTGK
+255 FFGFDTATAD
-265 DAAAEKAAQPFGDL
+265 DADPFDGL
-279 ALSSKVMAAREAD
+279 LPGVQAARDTQAK
-292 ARNLLNFALDGTAEF
+292 NLLNFTLDGTAEF

-324 DLDIFPLIP
+324 DLDIFPLLGL
-333 AILDCVTVTVD
+333 LDYVST
-344 EETGSGMPSGFVV
+344 TGGVMTGDLQFAFNV
-357 DDAKLEGIIS
+357 DDPAENV
-367 AVKEMGYINV
+367 AMVEQMGYINV
-377 TIDEVNLEDGSF
+377 TVDEVNLEDGSF

-405 IVQLNGASV
+405 IVQLNGAS
-414 IIVDVGLGGVYD
+414 ILIVDVGLGGVYD

-450 PAPEEPSLT
+450 PAPEKPSLT

-541 SFGKAVRKDTPSITA
+541 SFGKAVRKETPSITA

-561 SSALVSKI
+561 SSALVSEI
-569 TSVEGLPTKVLDAS
+569 TSVEGLPTKVIDAS
-583 GIVCGLDQVYAMK
+583 GIVCGLDQMYAMK
-596 GMSIATGEEVE
+596 GKSIATGEEVE

-619 LSATGVQDVTFYVAA
+619 LSVSGVQNVTFYVAA

-645 AGMIDLSAYPVFG
+645 AGTIDLSAYPVFG
-658 IYEYTAQVEVV
+658 IYEYTAPVEVV
-669 RVGEDSE
+669 QVGEDSE

-718 TSDSVQVYTENG
+718 TSDSVQVYTEDG

-741 DENGNIIKEGRYE
+741 DANGNIIKEGRYE
-754 VRLVKDTM
+754 VRLVKGELS
-762 AYSFDIQ
+762 YSFDIQ
-769 VIEITSSTKAEYV
+769 VIEITSSTKAEFV
-782 AAEGT
+782 PAEGT
-787 DPSILTDGIVLGQT
+787 DASILTDGIVLGQT

-840 SYTIAKNLNNT
+840 SYTIAKNLNNR

-862 SDSTVTKNF
+862 SDSTVTKSF

-915 ENNAWRLKDAEDNAL
+915 ENNAWKLKDAEGNAL
-930 TGATVTLEWDK
+930 TGATVALEWDK

-983 NSILIYELSASDKTS
+983 NPILIYELSASDKTS
-998 SFSALEIGE
+998 SYSALEIGE
-1007 KLDGMISNANRIT
+1007 NLDGMISNVNRIG
-1020 SGAKFAY
+1020 SGYEFTY

-1061 LDSNGAFVAAGT
+1061 LGADGAFAAAGT

>member
-1 MKRKMFLIVISVL
+1 MKRKLFLAIIAVL
-14 VLCLTC
+14 VVCLMC
-20 GMLFVACNDKNEGN
+20 GVLFVACNDDPPSPGTDDPIGPVDPDNPDPGDEDDELTKSDVFIDLVN
-34 DNGGKNPGEIDI
+34 DFDAVEQ
-46 PDTAADILTE
+46 
-56 VVKNFGEVKADT
+56 DT
-68 TGAKEFNLGLDIT
+68 TGEKEFTFGLQIKDR
-81 DADNKPVF
+81 ADQTSIFSIALENVGGKDYLYGAVGTTVF
-89 SLVFETIDGDD
+89 
-100 FIYASVGDDAMT
+100 T
-112 KFNGLDLGGTVETVL
+112 KFNGFDLGETFMTILNWLGPIDLSEVFGIQAGLDVESLTNPLVAGMVSDMLIGDFAVSESGDAYMVEFNIAKLVSSLAGFGLDLDAVINGALGEETVTTVVNAVAGVIGIEL
-127 SWFGSGLSIAG
+127 AEDSATVTGLLNAIANAYQVNFFFGFDTA
-138 TSIPFDADAFI
+138 TADAADPFDA
-149 ASGLIE
+149 
-155 TVVELNVIG
+155 
-164 NFAKSSDGN
+164 
-173 SYSLQLNL
+173 
-181 STIAGLLS
+181 LLP
-189 SFEKTINDWIANSG
+189 G
-203 YADIINTVIDAVYD
+203 V
-217 LIIPEEATTS
+217 
-227 TEGGSDDASPATVT
+227 
-241 ELVEAIADNYTLTF
+241 
-255 YFGFEDNTGK
+255 
-265 DAAAEKAAQPFGDL
+265 Q
-279 ALSSKVMAAREAD
+279 AARDTQAK
-292 ARNLLNFALDGTAEF
+292 NLLNFTLDGTAEF

-324 DLDIFPLIP
+324 DLDIFPLLGL
-333 AILDCVTVTVD
+333 LDYVST
-344 EETGSGMPSGFVV
+344 TGGVMTGDLQFAFNV
-357 DDAKLEGIIS
+357 DDPAEIV
-367 AVKEMGYINV
+367 AMVEQMGYINV
-377 TIDEVNLEDGSF
+377 TVDEVNLEDGSF

-541 SFGKAVRKDTPSITA
+541 SFGKAVRKETPSITA

-561 SSALVSKI
+561 SSALVSEI
-569 TSVEGLPTKVLDAS
+569 TSVEGLPTKVIDAS

-596 GMSIATGEEVE
+596 GKSIATGEEVE

-619 LSATGVQDVTFYVAA
+619 LSVSGVQNVTFYVAA

-645 AGMIDLSAYPVFG
+645 AGTIDLSAYPVFG

-669 RVGEDSE
+669 QVGEDSE
-676 ITAEGIVGGTYI
+676 ITADGIVGGTYI

-701 ITDPAYLV
+701 ISDPAYLV

-718 TSDSVQVYTENG
+718 TSDSVQVYAEDG

-754 VRLVKDTM
+754 VRLVKGELS
-762 AYSFDIQ
+762 YSFDIQ
-769 VIEITSSTKAEYV
+769 VIEITSSTKAEFV
-782 AAEGT
+782 PAEGT
-787 DPSILTDGIVLGQT
+787 DASILTDGIVLGQT

-862 SDSTVTKNF
+862 SDSTATKNF

-915 ENNAWRLKDAEDNAL
+915 ENNAWSLKDAEGNAL
-930 TGATVTLEWDK
+930 TGATVALEWDK
-941 AGSGNVVTANADGLI
+941 AGSGNVVTANANGLI

-998 SFSALEIGE
+998 SYSALEIGE

-1020 SGAKFAY
+1020 SGAKFVY

-1061 LDSNGAFVAAGT
+1061 LGADGAFAAAGT

>member
-1 MKRKMFLIVISVL
+1 MKRKLFLAIIAVL
-14 VLCLTC
+14 VVCLMC
-20 GMLFVACNDKNEGN
+20 GVLFVACNDDPPADDGG
-34 DNGGKNPGEIDI
+34 NGGVTPPPVDPTDPTDPKGEAYDALIDAF
-46 PDTAADILTE
+46 DAVAQDE
-56 VVKNFGEVKADT
+56 S
-68 TGAKEFNLGLDIT
+68 KEFTFALQITEKNDDGTSGKEIFGIAMEQLGAG
-81 DADNKPVF
+81 ADRADY
-89 SLVFETIDGDD
+89 L
-100 FIYASVGDDAMT
+100 YAAVNGEGYV
-112 KFNGLDLGGTVETVL
+112 KFNGFDLGHLVMTLVDD
-127 SWFGSGLSIAG
+127 WFGLLGERIAG
-138 TSIPFDADAFI
+138 MVPITAEGFKGGVVKPVLVGQLLGDYAVSESGDAFMFELNLGNAISLIDTALAAKGGLDGILGGAIGTDTVTTVVDALAGLMKIELTENTLSALLNEI
-149 ASGLIE
+149 AS
-155 TVVELNVIG
+155 
-164 NFAKSSDGN
+164 
-173 SYSLQLNL
+173 
-181 STIAGLLS
+181 
-189 SFEKTINDWIANSG
+189 
-203 YADIINTVIDAVYD
+203 
-217 LIIPEEATTS
+217 
-227 TEGGSDDASPATVT
+227 
-241 ELVEAIADNYTLTF
+241 NYRVNF
-255 YFGFEDNTGK
+255 YFGFDGATAD
-265 DAAAEKAAQPFGDL
+265 DADPFDGL
-279 ALSSKVMAAREAD
+279 LPGVQD
-292 ARNLLNFALDGTAEF
+292 ARDAEAKNVLNVTLDGTAEF
-307 KDEEG
+307 KDAEG
-312 TVTNRYDIDVDI
+312 NVTNRYDIDVDI
-324 DLDIFPLIP
+324 DLNPFALFGIFDMVSGNGECLLSGVEINP
-333 AILDCVTVTVD
+333 AWKLAFNGTP
-344 EETGSGMPSGFVV
+344 EEIVALV
-357 DDAKLEGIIS
+357 EQL
-367 AVKEMGYINV
+367 GYINV
-377 TIDEVNLEDGSF
+377 TVDEVNLEDGSF

-541 SFGKAVRKDTPSITA
+541 SFGNAVRKDTPSITA

-569 TSVEGLPTKVLDAS
+569 TSVEGLPEKVLDAS

-596 GMSIATGEEVE
+596 GTSIATGEEVE

-645 AGMIDLSAYPVFG
+645 AGTIDLSAYPVFG

-669 RVGEDSE
+669 QAGEDSE
-676 ITAEGIVGGTYI
+676 ITADGIVSGTYI

-701 ITDPAYLV
+701 ISDPAYLV
-709 IDGEVKTAI
+709 IDGEVRTAI
-718 TSDSVQVYTENG
+718 TSDSVQVYTEDG

-754 VRLVKDTM
+754 VRLVKGELS
-762 AYSFDIQ
+762 YSFDIQ
-769 VIEITSSTKAEYV
+769 VIEITSSTKAEFV
-782 AAEGT
+782 PAEGT
-787 DPSILTDGIVLGQT
+787 DASILTDGIVLGQT
-801 YTWNGINIKIGDYVF
+801 YTWNGINIKIGDYTF

-862 SDSTVTKNF
+862 SDSTVTKSF
-871 TTSIKVNAPEDI
+871 TTSIKINAPEDI

-915 ENNAWRLKDAEDNAL
+915 ENNAWNLKDAEGNAL
-930 TGATVTLEWDK
+930 TGATVALEWDK
-941 AGSGNVVTANADGLI
+941 VGSGNVVTANADGLI
-956 NTKNEYKSGSRSATA
+956 NAKNEYKSGSRSATA

-983 NSILIYELSASDKTS
+983 NSILMYELSASDKTS
-998 SFSALEIGE
+998 SYNALEIGE
-1007 KLDGMISNANRIT
+1007 NLDGMISNANRIT
-1020 SGAKFAY
+1020 TGSKFAY

-1053 GADVTSTA
+1053 GTDVTSTA
-1061 LDSNGAFVAAGT
+1061 LGADGAFAAAGT

>member
-1 MKRKMFLIVISVL
+1 MKRKLFLAIIAVL
-14 VLCLTC
+14 VVCLMC
-20 GMLFVACNDKNEGN
+20 GVLFVACNDDPPSPGTDDPIGPVDP
-34 DNGGKNPGEIDI
+34 DNPDPGDEEDELTKSDVFID
-46 PDTAADILTE
+46 L
-56 VVKNFGEVKADT
+56 VKNFDAVEQDT
-68 TGAKEFNLGLDIT
+68 TGEKEFTFGLQIKDR
-81 DADNKPVF
+81 ADQTSVF
-89 SLVFETIDGDD
+89 SIALENVGGKDYLYGAVGTTVF
-100 FIYASVGDDAMT
+100 T
-112 KFNGLDLGGTVETVL
+112 KFNGFDLGETFMTILNWLGPIDLSEVVGIQAGLDVKSLTNPLVAGIASDMLIGDFAVSESGDAYMVE
-127 SWFGSGLSIAG
+127 LSISKVLATIG
-138 TSIPFDADAFI
+138 TFVDLDAVINGALGEDTVT
-149 ASGLIE
+149 
-155 TVVELNVIG
+155 TVVNAVAGVIG
-164 NFAKSSDGN
+164 IELA
-173 SYSLQLNL
+173 
-181 STIAGLLS
+181 
-189 SFEKTINDWIANSG
+189 
-203 YADIINTVIDAVYD
+203 
-217 LIIPEEATTS
+217 
-227 TEGGSDDASPATVT
+227 EGSATVT
-241 ELVEAIADNYTLTF
+241 GLLNAIANAYQVNF
-255 YFGFEDNTGK
+255 YFGFDTATA
-265 DAAAEKAAQPFGDL
+265 DAADPFD
-279 ALSSKVMAAREAD
+279 ALLPGVQAARDTQAK
-292 ARNLLNFALDGTAEF
+292 NLLNFTLDGTAEF

-324 DLDIFPLIP
+324 DLDIFPLLGL
-333 AILDCVTVTVD
+333 LDYVST
-344 EETGSGMPSGFVV
+344 TGGVMTGDLQFAFNV
-357 DDAKLEGIIS
+357 DDPAEIV
-367 AVKEMGYINV
+367 AMVEQMGYINV
-377 TIDEVNLEDGSF
+377 TVDEVNLEDGSF

-405 IVQLNGASV
+405 IVQLNGAS
-414 IIVDVGLGGVYD
+414 ILIVDVGLGGVYD

-512 LGLDLGLAGSFIGNV
+512 LGLDLGLAGSVIGNV

-541 SFGKAVRKDTPSITA
+541 SFGKAVRKETPSITA

-561 SSALVSKI
+561 SSALVSEI
-569 TSVEGLPTKVLDAS
+569 TSVEGLPTKVIDAS

-596 GMSIATGEEVE
+596 GKSIATGEEVE

-619 LSATGVQDVTFYVAA
+619 LSVSGVQNVTFYVAA

-645 AGMIDLSAYPVFG
+645 AGTIDLSAYPVFG

-669 RVGEDSE
+669 QVGEDSE
-676 ITAEGIVGGTYI
+676 ITTDGIVGGTYI

-718 TSDSVQVYTENG
+718 TSDSVQVYTEDG

-754 VRLVKDTM
+754 VRLVKGELS
-762 AYSFDIQ
+762 YSFDIQ
-769 VIEITSSTKAEYV
+769 VIEITSSTKAEFV
-782 AAEGT
+782 PAEGT
-787 DPSILTDGIVLGQT
+787 DASILTDGIVLGQT

-862 SDSTVTKNF
+862 SDSTVTKSF

-915 ENNAWRLKDAEDNAL
+915 ENNAWKLKDAEGNAL
-930 TGATVTLEWDK
+930 TGATVALEWDK

-998 SFSALEIGE
+998 SYSALEIGE

-1061 LDSNGAFVAAGT
+1061 LGADGAFAAAGT

>member
-1 MKRKMFLIVISVL
+1 MKRKLFLAIIAVL
-14 VLCLTC
+14 VVCLMC
-20 GMLFVACNDKNEGN
+20 GVLFVACNDDPPSPGTDDPIGPVDP
-34 DNGGKNPGEIDI
+34 DNPDPGDEEDELTKSGVFID
-46 PDTAADILTE
+46 L
-56 VVKNFGEVKADT
+56 VKNFDAVEQDT
-68 TGAKEFNLGLDIT
+68 TGEKEFTFGLQIKDR
-81 DADNKPVF
+81 ADQTSVF
-89 SLVFETIDGDD
+89 SIALEDVGGKDYLYGAVGTTVF
-100 FIYASVGDDAMT
+100 T
-112 KFNGLDLGGTVETVL
+112 KFNGFDLGETFMTILNWLGPIDLSEVVGIQAGLDVESLTNPLVAGMVSDMLIGDFAVSESGDAYMVEFNIAKLVSSLAGFGLDLDAVINGALGEETV
-127 SWFGSGLSIAG
+127 
-138 TSIPFDADAFI
+138 T
-149 ASGLIE
+149 
-155 TVVELNVIG
+155 TVVNALAGVIG
-164 NFAKSSDGN
+164 IELAEGSA
-173 SYSLQLNL
+173 
-181 STIAGLLS
+181 TVTGLLS
-189 SFEKTINDWIANSG
+189 AIANAYQVNFFFG
-203 YADIINTVIDAVYD
+203 FDT
-217 LIIPEEATTS
+217 ATA
-227 TEGGSDDASPATVT
+227 DDA
-241 ELVEAIADNYTLTF
+241 D
-255 YFGFEDNTGK
+255 
-265 DAAAEKAAQPFGDL
+265 PFDGL
-279 ALSSKVMAAREAD
+279 LPGVQAARDTQAK
-292 ARNLLNFALDGTAEF
+292 NLLNFTLDGTAEF

-324 DLDIFPLIP
+324 DLDIFPLLGL
-333 AILDCVTVTVD
+333 LDYVST
-344 EETGSGMPSGFVV
+344 TGGVMTGDLQFAFNV
-357 DDAKLEGIIS
+357 DDPAEIV
-367 AVKEMGYINV
+367 AMVEQMGYINV
-377 TIDEVNLEDGSF
+377 TVDEVNLEDGSF

-541 SFGKAVRKDTPSITA
+541 SFGKAVRKETPSITA

-561 SSALVSKI
+561 SSALVSEI
-569 TSVEGLPTKVLDAS
+569 TSVEGLPTKVIDAS

-596 GMSIATGEEVE
+596 GKSIATGEEVE

-619 LSATGVQDVTFYVAA
+619 LSVSGVQNVTFYVAA

-645 AGMIDLSAYPVFG
+645 AGTIDLSAYPVFG

-669 RVGEDSE
+669 QVGEDSE
-676 ITAEGIVGGTYI
+676 ITTDGIVGGTYI

-718 TSDSVQVYTENG
+718 TSDSVQVYTEDG

-754 VRLVKDTM
+754 VRLVKGELS
-762 AYSFDIQ
+762 YSFDIQ
-769 VIEITSSTKAEYV
+769 VIEITSSTKAEFV
-782 AAEGT
+782 PAEGT
-787 DPSILTDGIVLGQT
+787 DASILTDGIVLGQT

-862 SDSTVTKNF
+862 SDSTVTKIF

-883 AVKKSSYYFGM
+883 AVKKSNYYFGM

-915 ENNAWRLKDAEDNAL
+915 ENNAWKLKDAEGNAL
-930 TGATVTLEWDK
+930 TGATVALEWDK
-941 AGSGNVVTANADGLI
+941 AGSGNVVTANANGLI

-983 NSILIYELSASDKTS
+983 NPILIYELYASDKTS
-998 SFSALEIGE
+998 SYSALEIGE

-1061 LDSNGAFVAAGT
+1061 LGADGAFAAAGT

>member
-1 MKRKMFLIVISVL
+1 MKRKLFLAIIAVL
-14 VLCLTC
+14 VVCLMC
-20 GMLFVACNDKNEGN
+20 GVLFVACNDDPPSPGTDDPIGPVDPDNPDPGDEDDELTKSDVFIDLVN
-34 DNGGKNPGEIDI
+34 DFDAVEQ
-46 PDTAADILTE
+46 
-56 VVKNFGEVKADT
+56 DT
-68 TGAKEFNLGLDIT
+68 TGEKEFTFGLQIKDR
-81 DADNKPVF
+81 ADQTSIFSIALENVGGKDYLYGAVGTTVF
-89 SLVFETIDGDD
+89 
-100 FIYASVGDDAMT
+100 T
-112 KFNGLDLGGTVETVL
+112 KFNGFDLGETFMTILNWLGPIDLSEVVGIQAGLDVKSLTNPLVAGIASDMLIGDFAVSESGDAYMVE
-127 SWFGSGLSIAG
+127 LSISKVLATIG
-138 TSIPFDADAFI
+138 TFVDLDAVINGALGEDTVT
-149 ASGLIE
+149 
-155 TVVELNVIG
+155 TVVNALAGVIG
-164 NFAKSSDGN
+164 IELA
-173 SYSLQLNL
+173 
-181 STIAGLLS
+181 
-189 SFEKTINDWIANSG
+189 
-203 YADIINTVIDAVYD
+203 
-217 LIIPEEATTS
+217 
-227 TEGGSDDASPATVT
+227 EGSATVT
-241 ELVEAIADNYTLTF
+241 GLLNAIANAYQVNF
-255 YFGFEDNTGK
+255 YFGFDTATAD
-265 DAAAEKAAQPFGDL
+265 DADPFD
-279 ALSSKVMAAREAD
+279 ALLPGVQAARDTQAK
-292 ARNLLNFALDGTAEF
+292 NLLNFTLDGTAEF

-324 DLDIFPLIP
+324 DLDIFPLLGL
-333 AILDCVTVTVD
+333 LDYVST
-344 EETGSGMPSGFVV
+344 TGGVMTGDLQFAFNV
-357 DDAKLEGIIS
+357 DDPAEIV
-367 AVKEMGYINV
+367 AMVEQMGYINV
-377 TIDEVNLEDGSF
+377 TVDEVNLEDGSF

-561 SSALVSKI
+561 SSALVSEI
-569 TSVEGLPTKVLDAS
+569 TSVEGLPTKVIDAS

-596 GMSIATGEEVE
+596 GKSIATGEEVE

-619 LSATGVQDVTFYVAA
+619 LSVSGVQNVTFYVAA

-645 AGMIDLSAYPVFG
+645 AGTIDLSAYPVFG
-658 IYEYTAQVEVV
+658 IYEFTAQVEVV
-669 RVGEDSE
+669 QVGEDSE
-676 ITAEGIVGGTYI
+676 ITTDGIVGGTYI

-701 ITDPAYLV
+701 ISDPAYLV

-718 TSDSVQVYTENG
+718 TSDSVQVYTEDG

-741 DENGNIIKEGRYE
+741 DANGNIIKEGRYE
-754 VRLVKDTM
+754 VRLVKGELS
-762 AYSFDIQ
+762 YSFDIQ
-769 VIEITSSTKAEYV
+769 VIEITSSTKAEFV
-782 AAEGT
+782 PAEGT
-787 DPSILTDGIVLGQT
+787 DASILTDGIVLGQT

-851 GNKTYGWKLKR
+851 GSKTYGWKLKR
-862 SDSTVTKNF
+862 SDSTVTKSF

-915 ENNAWRLKDAEDNAL
+915 ENNAWKLKDAEGNAL
-930 TGATVTLEWDK
+930 TGATVALEWDK

-983 NSILIYELSASDKTS
+983 NPILIYELSASDKTS
-998 SFSALEIGE
+998 SYSALEIGE

-1061 LDSNGAFVAAGT
+1061 LGADGAFAAAGT

>member
-1 MKRKMFLIVISVL
+1 MKRKLFLAIIAVL
-14 VLCLTC
+14 VVCLMC
-20 GMLFVACNDKNEGN
+20 GVLFVACNDDPPSPGTDDPIGPVDP
-34 DNGGKNPGEIDI
+34 DNPDPGDEEDELTKSGVFIDLVNNFDAVEQDATGEKEFTFGLQIKDRADQTSVFSIALENVGGKDYLYG
-46 PDTAADILTE
+46 A
-56 VVKNFGEVKADT
+56 VGT
-68 TGAKEFNLGLDIT
+68 T
-81 DADNKPVF
+81 VF
-89 SLVFETIDGDD
+89 
-100 FIYASVGDDAMT
+100 T
-112 KFNGLDLGGTVETVL
+112 KFNGFDLGETFMTILNWLGPIDLSQVVGIQAGLDVESLTNPLVAGIVSDMLIGDFAVSESGDAYMVEFNIAKLVSSLAGFGLDLDAVINGALGEDTVT
-127 SWFGSGLSIAG
+127 
-138 TSIPFDADAFI
+138 
-149 ASGLIE
+149 
-155 TVVELNVIG
+155 TVVNALAGVIG
-164 NFAKSSDGN
+164 IELA
-173 SYSLQLNL
+173 
-181 STIAGLLS
+181 
-189 SFEKTINDWIANSG
+189 
-203 YADIINTVIDAVYD
+203 
-217 LIIPEEATTS
+217 
-227 TEGGSDDASPATVT
+227 EGSATVT
-241 ELVEAIADNYTLTF
+241 GLLNAIANAYQVNF
-255 YFGFEDNTGK
+255 YFGFDTATAD
-265 DAAAEKAAQPFGDL
+265 DADPFDGL
-279 ALSSKVMAAREAD
+279 LPGVQAARDTQAK
-292 ARNLLNFALDGTAEF
+292 NLLNFTLDGTAEF

-324 DLDIFPLIP
+324 DLDIFPLLGL
-333 AILDCVTVTVD
+333 LDYVST
-344 EETGSGMPSGFVV
+344 TGGVMTGDLQFAFNV
-357 DDAKLEGIIS
+357 DDPAEIV
-367 AVKEMGYINV
+367 AMVEQMGYINV
-377 TIDEVNLEDGSF
+377 TVDEVNLEDGSF

-405 IVQLNGASV
+405 IVQLNGAS
-414 IIVDVGLGGVYD
+414 ILIVDVGLGGVYD

-512 LGLDLGLAGSFIGNV
+512 LGLDLGLAGSVIGNV

-541 SFGKAVRKDTPSITA
+541 SFGKAVRKETPSITA

-561 SSALVSKI
+561 SSALVSEI
-569 TSVEGLPTKVLDAS
+569 TSVEGLPTKVIDAS

-596 GMSIATGEEVE
+596 GKSIATGEEVE

-619 LSATGVQDVTFYVAA
+619 LSVSGVQNVTFYVAA

-645 AGMIDLSAYPVFG
+645 AGTIDLSAYPVFG
-658 IYEYTAQVEVV
+658 IYEFTAPVEVV
-669 RVGEDSE
+669 QVGEDSE

-718 TSDSVQVYTENG
+718 TSDSVQVYTEDG

-754 VRLVKDTM
+754 VRLVKGELS
-762 AYSFDIQ
+762 YSFDIQ
-769 VIEITSSTKAEYV
+769 VIEITSSTKAEFV
-782 AAEGT
+782 PAEGT
-787 DPSILTDGIVLGQT
+787 DASILTDGIVLGQT

-823 SSLAFDIE
+823 SSIAFDIE

-840 SYTIAKNLNNT
+840 SYTITKNLNKT
-851 GNKTYGWKLKR
+851 GNKMYGWKLKR
-862 SDSTVTKNF
+862 SDSTVTKSF

-883 AVKKSSYYFGM
+883 AVKKSNYYFGM

-915 ENNAWRLKDAEDNAL
+915 ENNAWKLKDAEGNAL
-930 TGATVTLEWDK
+930 TGATVALEWDK

-983 NSILIYELSASDKTS
+983 NPILIYELSASDKTS
-998 SFSALEIGE
+998 SYSALEIGE

-1044 VTVKVFDAE
+1044 VTVKVFDAV

-1061 LDSNGAFVAAGT
+1061 LGADGAFAAAGT

>member
-1 MKRKMFLIVISVL
+1 MKRKLFLAIIAVL
-14 VLCLTC
+14 VVCLMC
-20 GMLFVACNDKNEGN
+20 GMLFVACNDDPPSPGTDDPIGPVDP
-34 DNGGKNPGEIDI
+34 DNPDPGDEEDELTKSGVFID
-46 PDTAADILTE
+46 L
-56 VVKNFGEVKADT
+56 VKNFDAVEQDT
-68 TGAKEFNLGLDIT
+68 TGEKEFTFGLQIKDR
-81 DADNKPVF
+81 ADQTSIFSIALENVGGKDYLYGAVGTTVF
-89 SLVFETIDGDD
+89 
-100 FIYASVGDDAMT
+100 T
-112 KFNGLDLGGTVETVL
+112 KFNGFDLGETFMTILNWLGPIDLSEVVGIQAGLDVKSLTNPLVAGIASDMLIGDFAVSESGDAYMVEFNIAKLVSSLAGFGLDLDAVINGALGEETV
-127 SWFGSGLSIAG
+127 
-138 TSIPFDADAFI
+138 T
-149 ASGLIE
+149 
-155 TVVELNVIG
+155 TVVNALAGVIG
-164 NFAKSSDGN
+164 IELAEDS
-173 SYSLQLNL
+173 
-181 STIAGLLS
+181 
-189 SFEKTINDWIANSG
+189 
-203 YADIINTVIDAVYD
+203 
-217 LIIPEEATTS
+217 
-227 TEGGSDDASPATVT
+227 ATVT
-241 ELVEAIADNYTLTF
+241 GLLNAIANAYQVNF
-255 YFGFEDNTGK
+255 YFGFDTATA
-265 DAAAEKAAQPFGDL
+265 DAADPFD
-279 ALSSKVMAAREAD
+279 ALLPGVQAARDTQAK
-292 ARNLLNFALDGTAEF
+292 NLLNFTLDGTAEF

-324 DLDIFPLIP
+324 DLDIFPLLGL
-333 AILDCVTVTVD
+333 LDYVST
-344 EETGSGMPSGFVV
+344 TGGVMTGDLQVAFNV
-357 DDAKLEGIIS
+357 DDPAEIV
-367 AVKEMGYINV
+367 AMVEQMGYINV
-377 TIDEVNLEDGSF
+377 TVDEVNLEDGSF

-512 LGLDLGLAGSFIGNV
+512 LGLDLGLAGSVIGNV

-541 SFGKAVRKDTPSITA
+541 SFGKAVRKETPSITA

-561 SSALVSKI
+561 SSALVSEI
-569 TSVEGLPTKVLDAS
+569 TSVEGLPTKVIDAS

-596 GMSIATGEEVE
+596 GKSIATGEEVE

-619 LSATGVQDVTFYVAA
+619 LSVSGVQNVTFYVAA

-645 AGMIDLSAYPVFG
+645 AGTIDLSAYPVFG
-658 IYEYTAQVEVV
+658 IYEFTAQVEVV
-669 RVGEDSE
+669 QVGEDSE
-676 ITAEGIVGGTYI
+676 ITADGIVGGTYI

-718 TSDSVQVYTENG
+718 TSDSVQVYTEDG

-741 DENGNIIKEGRYE
+741 DANGNIIKEGRYE
-754 VRLVKDTM
+754 VRLVKGELS
-762 AYSFDIQ
+762 YSFDIQ
-769 VIEITSSTKAEYV
+769 VIEITSSTKAEFV
-782 AAEGT
+782 PAEGT
-787 DPSILTDGIVLGQT
+787 DASILTDGIVLGQT

-862 SDSTVTKNF
+862 SDSTVTKSF

-915 ENNAWRLKDAEDNAL
+915 ENNAWKLKDAEGNAL
-930 TGATVTLEWDK
+930 TGATVALEWDK

-983 NSILIYELSASDKTS
+983 NPILIYELSASDKTS
-998 SFSALEIGE
+998 SYSALEIGE

-1053 GADVTSTA
+1053 GTDVTSTA
-1061 LDSNGAFVAAGT
+1061 LGADGAFAAAGT

>member
-1 MKRKMFLIVISVL
+1 MKRKLFLAIIAVL
-14 VLCLTC
+14 VVCLMC
-20 GMLFVACNDKNEGN
+20 GVLFVACNDDPPSPGTDDPIGPVDPDNPDPGDEDDELTKSDVFIDLVN
-34 DNGGKNPGEIDI
+34 DFDAVEQ
-46 PDTAADILTE
+46 
-56 VVKNFGEVKADT
+56 DT
-68 TGAKEFNLGLDIT
+68 TGEKEFTFGLQIKDR
-81 DADNKPVF
+81 ADQTSVF
-89 SLVFETIDGDD
+89 SIALENVGGKDYLYGAVGTTVF
-100 FIYASVGDDAMT
+100 T
-112 KFNGLDLGGTVETVL
+112 KFNGFDLGETFMTILNWLGPIDLSEVFGIQAGLDVESLTNPLVAGMVSDMLIGDFAVSESGDAYMVEFNIAKLVSSLAGFGLDLDAVINGALGEETVTTVVNAVAGVIGIEL
-127 SWFGSGLSIAG
+127 AEDSATVTGLLNAIANAYQVNFFFGFDTA
-138 TSIPFDADAFI
+138 TADAADPFDA
-149 ASGLIE
+149 
-155 TVVELNVIG
+155 
-164 NFAKSSDGN
+164 
-173 SYSLQLNL
+173 
-181 STIAGLLS
+181 LLP
-189 SFEKTINDWIANSG
+189 G
-203 YADIINTVIDAVYD
+203 V
-217 LIIPEEATTS
+217 
-227 TEGGSDDASPATVT
+227 
-241 ELVEAIADNYTLTF
+241 
-255 YFGFEDNTGK
+255 
-265 DAAAEKAAQPFGDL
+265 Q
-279 ALSSKVMAAREAD
+279 AARDTQAK
-292 ARNLLNFALDGTAEF
+292 NLLNFTLDGTAEF

-324 DLDIFPLIP
+324 DLDIFPLLGL
-333 AILDCVTVTVD
+333 LDYVST
-344 EETGSGMPSGFVV
+344 TGGVMTGDLQFAFNV
-357 DDAKLEGIIS
+357 DDPAEIV
-367 AVKEMGYINV
+367 AMVEQMGYINV
-377 TIDEVNLEDGSF
+377 TVDEVNLEDGSF

-541 SFGKAVRKDTPSITA
+541 SFGKAVRKETPSITA

-561 SSALVSKI
+561 SSALVSEI
-569 TSVEGLPTKVLDAS
+569 TSVEGLPTKVIDAS

-596 GMSIATGEEVE
+596 GKSIATGEEVE

-619 LSATGVQDVTFYVAA
+619 LSVSGVQNVTFYVAA

-645 AGMIDLSAYPVFG
+645 AGTIDLSAYPVFG

-669 RVGEDSE
+669 QVGEDSE
-676 ITAEGIVGGTYI
+676 ITADGIVGGTYI

-701 ITDPAYLV
+701 ISDPAYLV

-718 TSDSVQVYTENG
+718 TSDSVQVYAEDG

-754 VRLVKDTM
+754 VRLVKGELS
-762 AYSFDIQ
+762 YSFDIQ
-769 VIEITSSTKAEYV
+769 VIEITSSTKAEFV
-782 AAEGT
+782 PAEGT
-787 DPSILTDGIVLGQT
+787 DASILTDGIVLGQT

-862 SDSTVTKNF
+862 SDSTATKNF

-915 ENNAWRLKDAEDNAL
+915 ENNAWSLKDAEGNAL
-930 TGATVTLEWDK
+930 TGATVALEWDK
-941 AGSGNVVTANADGLI
+941 AGSGNVVTANANGLI

-998 SFSALEIGE
+998 SYSALEIGE

-1020 SGAKFAY
+1020 SGAKFVY

-1061 LDSNGAFVAAGT
+1061 LGADGAFAAAGT

>member
-1 MKRKMFLIVISVL
+1 M
-14 VLCLTC
+14 
-20 GMLFVACNDKNEGN
+20 
-34 DNGGKNPGEIDI
+34 
-46 PDTAADILTE
+46 
-56 VVKNFGEVKADT
+56 
-68 TGAKEFNLGLDIT
+68 
-81 DADNKPVF
+81 
-89 SLVFETIDGDD
+89 
-100 FIYASVGDDAMT
+100 
-112 KFNGLDLGGTVETVL
+112 
-127 SWFGSGLSIAG
+127 
-138 TSIPFDADAFI
+138 
-149 ASGLIE
+149 
-155 TVVELNVIG
+155 
-164 NFAKSSDGN
+164 
-173 SYSLQLNL
+173 
-181 STIAGLLS
+181 
-189 SFEKTINDWIANSG
+189 
-203 YADIINTVIDAVYD
+203 
-217 LIIPEEATTS
+217 
-227 TEGGSDDASPATVT
+227 
-241 ELVEAIADNYTLTF
+241 
-255 YFGFEDNTGK
+255 
-265 DAAAEKAAQPFGDL
+265 
-279 ALSSKVMAAREAD
+279 
-292 ARNLLNFALDGTAEF
+292 
-307 KDEEG
+307 
-312 TVTNRYDIDVDI
+312 
-324 DLDIFPLIP
+324 
-333 AILDCVTVTVD
+333 
-344 EETGSGMPSGFVV
+344 
-357 DDAKLEGIIS
+357 
-367 AVKEMGYINV
+367 
-377 TIDEVNLEDGSF
+377 
-389 VKNILT
+389 
-395 IHSNFAEGNA
+395 
-405 IVQLNGASV
+405 
-414 IIVDVGLGGVYD
+414 
-426 FDALAGYIAD
+426 
-436 MIGGALSQADEGGE
+436 
-450 PAPEEPSLT
+450 
-459 DTILTVVK
+459 
-467 KLLVVPEGSIGDD
+467 
-480 LGSIDFE
+480 
-487 AILADISANGLTVK
+487 
-501 MSNIKSVLTDD
+501 DD

-541 SFGKAVRKDTPSITA
+541 SFGKAVRKETPSITA

-561 SSALVSKI
+561 SSALVSEI
-569 TSVEGLPTKVLDAS
+569 TSVEGLPTKVIDAS

-596 GMSIATGEEVE
+596 GKSIATGEEVE

-619 LSATGVQDVTFYVAA
+619 LSVSGVQNVTFYVAA

-645 AGMIDLSAYPVFG
+645 AGTIDLSAYPVFG
-658 IYEYTAQVEVV
+658 IYEYTAPVEVV
-669 RVGEDSE
+669 QVGEDSE
-676 ITAEGIVGGTYI
+676 ITADGIVGGTYI

-718 TSDSVQVYTENG
+718 TSDSVQVYTEDG

-754 VRLVKDTM
+754 VRLVKGELS
-762 AYSFDIQ
+762 YSFDIQ
-769 VIEITSSTKAEYV
+769 VIEITSSTKAEFV
-782 AAEGT
+782 PAEGT
-787 DPSILTDGIVLGQT
+787 DASILTDGIVLGQT

-862 SDSTVTKNF
+862 SDSTVTKSF

-915 ENNAWRLKDAEDNAL
+915 ENNAWKLKDAEGNAL
-930 TGATVTLEWDK
+930 TGATVALEWDK

-983 NSILIYELSASDKTS
+983 NSILIYELYASDKTS
-998 SFSALEIGE
+998 SYSALEIGE

-1020 SGAKFAY
+1020 SGAKFVY

-1034 YDSEGTLICA
+1034 YDSEGILICA

-1053 GADVTSTA
+1053 GTDVTSTA
-1061 LDSNGAFVAAGT
+1061 LGADGAFAAAGT

>member
-1 MKRKMFLIVISVL
+1 MKRKLFLAIIAVL
-14 VLCLTC
+14 VVCLMC
-20 GMLFVACNDKNEGN
+20 GVLFVACNDDPPSPGTDDPIGPVDPDNPDPGDEEDELTKSGVFIDLVN
-34 DNGGKNPGEIDI
+34 DFDAVGQ
-46 PDTAADILTE
+46 
-56 VVKNFGEVKADT
+56 DT
-68 TGAKEFNLGLDIT
+68 TGEKEFTFGLQIKDR
-81 DADNKPVF
+81 ADQTSVF
-89 SLVFETIDGDD
+89 SIALENVGGKDYLYGAVGTTVF
-100 FIYASVGDDAMT
+100 T
-112 KFNGLDLGGTVETVL
+112 KFNGFDLGETFMTILNWLGPIDLSQVVGIQAGLDVESLTNPLVAGMVSDML
-127 SWFGSGLSIAG
+127 IGDFAVSESGDAYMVELSISKVLATIG
-138 TSIPFDADAFI
+138 TFVDLDAVINGALGEDTVT
-149 ASGLIE
+149 
-155 TVVELNVIG
+155 TVVNAVAGVIG
-164 NFAKSSDGN
+164 IELA
-173 SYSLQLNL
+173 
-181 STIAGLLS
+181 
-189 SFEKTINDWIANSG
+189 
-203 YADIINTVIDAVYD
+203 
-217 LIIPEEATTS
+217 
-227 TEGGSDDASPATVT
+227 EGSATVT
-241 ELVEAIADNYTLTF
+241 GLLNAIANAYQVNF
-255 YFGFEDNTGK
+255 YFGFDTATA
-265 DAAAEKAAQPFGDL
+265 DAADPFD
-279 ALSSKVMAAREAD
+279 ALLPGVQAARDTQAK
-292 ARNLLNFALDGTAEF
+292 NLLNFTLDGTAEF

-324 DLDIFPLIP
+324 DLDIFPLLGL
-333 AILDCVTVTVD
+333 LDYVST
-344 EETGSGMPSGFVV
+344 TGGVMTGDLQFAFNV
-357 DDAKLEGIIS
+357 DDPAEIV
-367 AVKEMGYINV
+367 AMVEQMGYINV
-377 TIDEVNLEDGSF
+377 TVDEVNLEDGSF

-405 IVQLNGASV
+405 IVQLNGAS
-414 IIVDVGLGGVYD
+414 ILIVDVGLGGVYD

-480 LGSIDFE
+480 LGSIDFK

-512 LGLDLGLAGSFIGNV
+512 LGLDLGLAGSVIGNV

-541 SFGKAVRKDTPSITA
+541 SFGKAVRKETPSITA

-561 SSALVSKI
+561 SSALVSEI
-569 TSVEGLPTKVLDAS
+569 TSVEGLPTKVIDAS

-596 GMSIATGEEVE
+596 GKSIATGEEVE

-619 LSATGVQDVTFYVAA
+619 LSVSGVQNVTFYVAA

-645 AGMIDLSAYPVFG
+645 AGTIDLSAYPVFG

-669 RVGEDSE
+669 QVGEDSE
-676 ITAEGIVGGTYI
+676 ITTDGIVGGTYI

-701 ITDPAYLV
+701 ISDPAYLV

-718 TSDSVQVYTENG
+718 TSDSVQVYTEDG

-741 DENGNIIKEGRYE
+741 DANGNIIKEGRYE
-754 VRLVKDTM
+754 VRLVKGELS
-762 AYSFDIQ
+762 YSFDIQ
-769 VIEITSSTKAEYV
+769 VIEITSSTKAEFV
-782 AAEGT
+782 PAEGT
-787 DPSILTDGIVLGQT
+787 DASILTDGIVLGQT

-862 SDSTVTKNF
+862 SDSTVTKSF

-915 ENNAWRLKDAEDNAL
+915 ENNAWKLKDAEGNAL
-930 TGATVTLEWDK
+930 TGATVALEWDK

-983 NSILIYELSASDKTS
+983 NPILIYELYASDKTS
-998 SFSALEIGE
+998 SYSALEIGE

-1020 SGAKFAY
+1020 SGAKFVY

-1061 LDSNGAFVAAGT
+1061 LGADGAFAAAGT

>member
-1 MKRKMFLIVISVL
+1 MKRKLFLAIIAVL
-14 VLCLTC
+14 VVCLMC
-20 GMLFVACNDKNEGN
+20 GVLFVACNDDPPSPGTDDPIGPVDPDNPDPGDEDDELTKSDVFIDLVN
-34 DNGGKNPGEIDI
+34 DFDAVEQ
-46 PDTAADILTE
+46 
-56 VVKNFGEVKADT
+56 DT
-68 TGAKEFNLGLDIT
+68 TGEKEFTFGLQIKDR
-81 DADNKPVF
+81 ADQTSIFSIALENVGGKDYLYGAVGTTVF
-89 SLVFETIDGDD
+89 
-100 FIYASVGDDAMT
+100 T
-112 KFNGLDLGGTVETVL
+112 KFNGFDLGETFMTILNWLGPIDLEKLV
-127 SWFGSGLSIAG
+127 GIKAGLDVKSLTNPVVAG
-138 TSIPFDADAFI
+138 I
-149 ASGLIE
+149 ASDMLIGDFAMSE
-155 TVVELNVIG
+155 SGDAYMVELNIAKLISSLAGFGLDLDAVINGALGEDTVTTVVNALAGVIG
-164 NFAKSSDGN
+164 IELA
-173 SYSLQLNL
+173 
-181 STIAGLLS
+181 
-189 SFEKTINDWIANSG
+189 
-203 YADIINTVIDAVYD
+203 
-217 LIIPEEATTS
+217 
-227 TEGGSDDASPATVT
+227 EGSATVT
-241 ELVEAIADNYTLTF
+241 GLLNAIANAYQVNF
-255 YFGFEDNTGK
+255 YFGFDTATA
-265 DAAAEKAAQPFGDL
+265 DAADPFD
-279 ALSSKVMAAREAD
+279 ALLPGVQAARDTQAK
-292 ARNLLNFALDGTAEF
+292 NLLNFTLDGTAEF

-324 DLDIFPLIP
+324 DLDIFPLLGL
-333 AILDCVTVTVD
+333 LDYVST
-344 EETGSGMPSGFVV
+344 TGGVMTGDLQFAFNV
-357 DDAKLEGIIS
+357 DDPAEIV
-367 AVKEMGYINV
+367 AMVEQMGYINV
-377 TIDEVNLEDGSF
+377 TVDEVNLEDGSF

-487 AILADISANGLTVK
+487 VILADISANGLTVK

-541 SFGKAVRKDTPSITA
+541 SFGKAVRKETPSITA

-561 SSALVSKI
+561 SSALVSEI
-569 TSVEGLPTKVLDAS
+569 TSVEGLPTKVIDAS

-596 GMSIATGEEVE
+596 GKSIATGEEVE

-619 LSATGVQDVTFYVAA
+619 LSVSGVQNVTFYVAA

-645 AGMIDLSAYPVFG
+645 AGTIDLSAYPVFG

-669 RVGEDSE
+669 QVGEDSE
-676 ITAEGIVGGTYI
+676 ITADGIVGGTYI

-718 TSDSVQVYTENG
+718 TSDSVQVYTEDG

-754 VRLVKDTM
+754 VRLVKGELS
-762 AYSFDIQ
+762 YSFDIQ
-769 VIEITSSTKAEYV
+769 VIEITSSTKAEFV
-782 AAEGT
+782 PAEGT
-787 DPSILTDGIVLGQT
+787 DASILTDGIVLGQT

-862 SDSTVTKNF
+862 SDSTVTKSF

-915 ENNAWRLKDAEDNAL
+915 ENNAWKLKDAEGNAL
-930 TGATVTLEWDK
+930 TGATVALEWDK

-998 SFSALEIGE
+998 SYSALEIGE

-1061 LDSNGAFVAAGT
+1061 LGADGAFAAAGT

>member
-1 MKRKMFLIVISVL
+1 MKRKLFLAIIAVL
-14 VLCLTC
+14 VVCLMC
-20 GMLFVACNDKNEGN
+20 GVLFVACNDAPPSPGTDDPIGPVDPDNPDPGDEDDELTKSDVFIDLVN
-34 DNGGKNPGEIDI
+34 DFDAVEQ
-46 PDTAADILTE
+46 
-56 VVKNFGEVKADT
+56 DT
-68 TGAKEFNLGLDIT
+68 TGEKEFTFGLQIKDR
-81 DADNKPVF
+81 ADQTSVF
-89 SLVFETIDGDD
+89 SIALEDVGGKDYLYGAVGTTVF
-100 FIYASVGDDAMT
+100 T
-112 KFNGLDLGGTVETVL
+112 KFNGFDLGETFMTILNWLGPIDLSEVVGIQAGLDVKSLTNPLVAGIASDMLIGDFAVSESGDAYMVEFNIAKLVSSLAGFGLDLDAVINGALGEETV
-127 SWFGSGLSIAG
+127 
-138 TSIPFDADAFI
+138 T
-149 ASGLIE
+149 
-155 TVVELNVIG
+155 TVVNAVAGVIG
-164 NFAKSSDGN
+164 IELAEDS
-173 SYSLQLNL
+173 
-181 STIAGLLS
+181 
-189 SFEKTINDWIANSG
+189 
-203 YADIINTVIDAVYD
+203 
-217 LIIPEEATTS
+217 
-227 TEGGSDDASPATVT
+227 ATVT
-241 ELVEAIADNYTLTF
+241 GLLNAIANAYQVNF
-255 YFGFEDNTGK
+255 YFGFDTATA
-265 DAAAEKAAQPFGDL
+265 DAADPFD
-279 ALSSKVMAAREAD
+279 ALLPGVQAARDTQAK
-292 ARNLLNFALDGTAEF
+292 NLLNFTLDGTAEF

-324 DLDIFPLIP
+324 DLDIFPLLGL
-333 AILDCVTVTVD
+333 LDYVST
-344 EETGSGMPSGFVV
+344 TGGVMTGDLQFAFNV
-357 DDAKLEGIIS
+357 DDPAEIV
-367 AVKEMGYINV
+367 AMVEQMGYINV
-377 TIDEVNLEDGSF
+377 TVDEVNLEDGSF

-405 IVQLNGASV
+405 IVQLNGAS
-414 IIVDVGLGGVYD
+414 ILIVDVGLGGVYD

-512 LGLDLGLAGSFIGNV
+512 LGLDLGLAGSVIGNV

-541 SFGKAVRKDTPSITA
+541 SFGKAVRKETPSITA

-561 SSALVSKI
+561 SSALVSEI
-569 TSVEGLPTKVLDAS
+569 TSVEGLPTKVIDAS

-596 GMSIATGEEVE
+596 GKSIATGEEVE

-619 LSATGVQDVTFYVAA
+619 LSVSGVQNVTFYVAA

-645 AGMIDLSAYPVFG
+645 AGTIDLSAYPVFG

-669 RVGEDSE
+669 QVGEDSE
-676 ITAEGIVGGTYI
+676 ITADGIVGGTYI

-718 TSDSVQVYTENG
+718 TSDSVQVYTEDG
-730 TLIPTTDTTVF
+730 TLIPTTDKTVF
-741 DENGNIIKEGRYE
+741 DANGNIIKEGRYE
-754 VRLVKDTM
+754 VRLVKGELS
-762 AYSFDIQ
+762 YSFDIQ
-769 VIEITSSTKAEYV
+769 VIEITSSTKAEFV
-782 AAEGT
+782 PAEGT
-787 DPSILTDGIVLGQT
+787 DASILTDGIVLGQT

-862 SDSTVTKNF
+862 SDSTVTKSF

-915 ENNAWRLKDAEDNAL
+915 ENNAWKLKDAEGNAL
-930 TGATVTLEWDK
+930 TGATVALEWDK

-998 SFSALEIGE
+998 SYSALEIGE

-1020 SGAKFAY
+1020 TGSKFAY

-1044 VTVKVFDAE
+1044 VTVKVFDAA

-1061 LDSNGAFVAAGT
+1061 LGADGAFAAAGT

>member
-1 MKRKMFLIVISVL
+1 MKRKLFLAIIAVL
-14 VLCLTC
+14 VVCLMC
-20 GMLFVACNDKNEGN
+20 GVLFVACNDDPPSPGTDDPIGPVDPDNPDPGDEEDELTKSGVFIDLVN
-34 DNGGKNPGEIDI
+34 DFDAVEQ
-46 PDTAADILTE
+46 
-56 VVKNFGEVKADT
+56 DT
-68 TGAKEFNLGLDIT
+68 TGEKEFTFGLQIKDR
-81 DADNKPVF
+81 ADQTSVF
-89 SLVFETIDGDD
+89 SIALENVGGKDYLYGAVGTTVF
-100 FIYASVGDDAMT
+100 T
-112 KFNGLDLGGTVETVL
+112 KFNGFDLGETFMTILNWLGPIDLSQVVGIQAGLDVESLTNPLVAGIVSDMLIGDFAVSESGDAYMVEFNIAKLVSSLAGFGLDLDAVINGALGEETV
-127 SWFGSGLSIAG
+127 
-138 TSIPFDADAFI
+138 T
-149 ASGLIE
+149 
-155 TVVELNVIG
+155 TVVNALAGVIG
-164 NFAKSSDGN
+164 IELA
-173 SYSLQLNL
+173 
-181 STIAGLLS
+181 
-189 SFEKTINDWIANSG
+189 
-203 YADIINTVIDAVYD
+203 
-217 LIIPEEATTS
+217 
-227 TEGGSDDASPATVT
+227 EGSATVT
-241 ELVEAIADNYTLTF
+241 GLLNAIANAYQVNF
-255 YFGFEDNTGK
+255 YFGFDTATAD
-265 DAAAEKAAQPFGDL
+265 DADPFDGL
-279 ALSSKVMAAREAD
+279 LPGVQAARDTQAK
-292 ARNLLNFALDGTAEF
+292 NLLNFTLDGTAEF

-324 DLDIFPLIP
+324 DLDIFPLLGL
-333 AILDCVTVTVD
+333 LDYVST
-344 EETGSGMPSGFVV
+344 TGGVMTGDLQFAFDV
-357 DDAKLEGIIS
+357 DDPAEIV
-367 AVKEMGYINV
+367 AMVEQMGYINV
-377 TIDEVNLEDGSF
+377 TVDEVNLEDGSF

-512 LGLDLGLAGSFIGNV
+512 LGLDLGLAGSVIGNV

-541 SFGKAVRKDTPSITA
+541 SFGKAVRKETPSITA

-561 SSALVSKI
+561 SSALVSEI
-569 TSVEGLPTKVLDAS
+569 TSVEGLPTKVIDAS

-596 GMSIATGEEVE
+596 GKSIATGEEVE

-619 LSATGVQDVTFYVAA
+619 LSVSGVQNVTFYVAA

-645 AGMIDLSAYPVFG
+645 AGTIDLSAYPVFG
-658 IYEYTAQVEVV
+658 IYEFTAPVEVV
-669 RVGEDSE
+669 QVGEDSE

-718 TSDSVQVYTENG
+718 TSDSVQVYTEDG

-754 VRLVKDTM
+754 VRLVKGELS
-762 AYSFDIQ
+762 YSFDIQ
-769 VIEITSSTKAEYV
+769 VIEITSSTKAEFV
-782 AAEGT
+782 PAEGT
-787 DPSILTDGIVLGQT
+787 DASILTDGIVLGQT

-862 SDSTVTKNF
+862 SDSTVTKIF

-883 AVKKSSYYFGM
+883 AVKKSNYYFGM

-915 ENNAWRLKDAEDNAL
+915 ENNAWKLKDAEGNAL
-930 TGATVTLEWDK
+930 TGATVALEWDK
-941 AGSGNVVTANADGLI
+941 AGSGNVVTANANGLI

-983 NSILIYELSASDKTS
+983 NSILIYELYASDKTS
-998 SFSALEIGE
+998 SYSALEIGE
-1007 KLDGMISNANRIT
+1007 NLDGMISNVNRIG
-1020 SGAKFAY
+1020 SGYEFTY

-1061 LDSNGAFVAAGT
+1061 LGADGAFAAAGT

>member
-1 MKRKMFLIVISVL
+1 MKRKLFLAIIAVL
-14 VLCLTC
+14 VVCLMC
-20 GMLFVACNDKNEGN
+20 GVLFVACNDDPPSPGTDDPIGPVDPDNPDPGDEDDELTKSDVFIDLVN
-34 DNGGKNPGEIDI
+34 DFDAVEQDTTGEKEFTFGLQIKDRADQTSIFSIALENVGGKDYLYGAVGTTVFTKFNGFDLGETFMTILNWLGPID
-46 PDTAADILTE
+46 LTE
-56 VVKNFGEVKADT
+56 VVGIQA
-68 TGAKEFNLGLDIT
+68 GLDVKSLTNPLVAGIASDMLIGDYT
-81 DADNKPVF
+81 VSESGDAYMVELSISKV
-89 SLVFETIDGDD
+89 LATIGTFVDL
-100 FIYASVGDDAMT
+100 DAVI
-112 KFNGLDLGGTVETVL
+112 NGALGEETV
-127 SWFGSGLSIAG
+127 
-138 TSIPFDADAFI
+138 T
-149 ASGLIE
+149 
-155 TVVELNVIG
+155 TVVNALAGVIG
-164 NFAKSSDGN
+164 IELA
-173 SYSLQLNL
+173 
-181 STIAGLLS
+181 
-189 SFEKTINDWIANSG
+189 
-203 YADIINTVIDAVYD
+203 
-217 LIIPEEATTS
+217 
-227 TEGGSDDASPATVT
+227 EGSATVT
-241 ELVEAIADNYTLTF
+241 GLLNAIANAYQVNF
-255 YFGFEDNTGK
+255 YFGFDTATA
-265 DAAAEKAAQPFGDL
+265 DAADPFD
-279 ALSSKVMAAREAD
+279 ALLPGVQAARDTQAK
-292 ARNLLNFALDGTAEF
+292 NLLNFTLDGTAEF

-324 DLDIFPLIP
+324 DLDIFPLLGL
-333 AILDCVTVTVD
+333 LDYVST
-344 EETGSGMPSGFVV
+344 TGGVMTGDLQFAFNV
-357 DDAKLEGIIS
+357 DDPAEIV
-367 AVKEMGYINV
+367 AMVEQMGYINV
-377 TIDEVNLEDGSF
+377 TVDEVNLEDGSF

-487 AILADISANGLTVK
+487 VILADISANGLTVK

-541 SFGKAVRKDTPSITA
+541 SFGKAVRKETPSITA

-561 SSALVSKI
+561 SSALVSEI
-569 TSVEGLPTKVLDAS
+569 TSVEGLPTKVIDAS

-596 GMSIATGEEVE
+596 GKSIATGEEVE

-619 LSATGVQDVTFYVAA
+619 LSVSGVQNVTFYVAA

-645 AGMIDLSAYPVFG
+645 AGTIDLSAYPVFG

-669 RVGEDSE
+669 QVGEDSE
-676 ITAEGIVGGTYI
+676 ITADGIVGGTYI

-718 TSDSVQVYTENG
+718 TSDSVQVYTEDG

-754 VRLVKDTM
+754 VRLVKGELS
-762 AYSFDIQ
+762 YSFDIQ
-769 VIEITSSTKAEYV
+769 VIEITSSTKAEFV
-782 AAEGT
+782 PAEGT
-787 DPSILTDGIVLGQT
+787 DASILTDGIVLGQT

-862 SDSTVTKNF
+862 SDSTVTKSF

-915 ENNAWRLKDAEDNAL
+915 ENNAWKLKDAEGNAL
-930 TGATVTLEWDK
+930 TGATVALEWDK

-998 SFSALEIGE
+998 SYSALEIGE

-1061 LDSNGAFVAAGT
+1061 LGADGAFAAAGT

>member
-1 MKRKMFLIVISVL
+1 MKRKLFLAIIAVL
-14 VLCLTC
+14 VVCLMC
-20 GMLFVACNDKNEGN
+20 GVLFVACNDDPPSPGTDDPIGPVDP
-34 DNGGKNPGEIDI
+34 DNPDPGDEDDELTKSGVFID
-46 PDTAADILTE
+46 L
-56 VVKNFGEVKADT
+56 VKNFDAVEQDT
-68 TGAKEFNLGLDIT
+68 TGEKEFTFGLQIKDR
-81 DADNKPVF
+81 ADQTSVF
-89 SLVFETIDGDD
+89 SIALENVGGKDYLYGAVGTTVF
-100 FIYASVGDDAMT
+100 T
-112 KFNGLDLGGTVETVL
+112 KFNGFDLGETFMTILNWLGPIDLSQVVGIQAGLDVESLTNPLVAGIVSDML
-127 SWFGSGLSIAG
+127 IGDFAVSESG
-138 TSIPFDADAFI
+138 DAYM
-149 ASGLIE
+149 
-155 TVVELNVIG
+155 VELNIAKLVSSLAGFGLDLDAVINGALGEDTVTTVVNALAGVIG
-164 NFAKSSDGN
+164 IELA
-173 SYSLQLNL
+173 
-181 STIAGLLS
+181 
-189 SFEKTINDWIANSG
+189 
-203 YADIINTVIDAVYD
+203 
-217 LIIPEEATTS
+217 
-227 TEGGSDDASPATVT
+227 EGSATVT
-241 ELVEAIADNYTLTF
+241 GLLNAIANAYQVNF
-255 YFGFEDNTGK
+255 YFGFDTATAD
-265 DAAAEKAAQPFGDL
+265 DADPFDGL
-279 ALSSKVMAAREAD
+279 LPGVQAARDTQAK
-292 ARNLLNFALDGTAEF
+292 NLLNFTLDGTAEF

-312 TVTNRYDIDVDI
+312 TVTNRYDIDVDV
-324 DLDIFPLIP
+324 DLDIFPLLGL
-333 AILDCVTVTVD
+333 LDYVST
-344 EETGSGMPSGFVV
+344 TGGVMTGDLQFAFNV
-357 DDAKLEGIIS
+357 DDPAEIV
-367 AVKEMGYINV
+367 AMVEQMGYINV
-377 TIDEVNLEDGSF
+377 TVDEVNLEDGSI

-512 LGLDLGLAGSFIGNV
+512 LGLDLGLAGSVIGNV

-541 SFGKAVRKDTPSITA
+541 SFGKAVRKETPSITA

-561 SSALVSKI
+561 SSALVSEI
-569 TSVEGLPTKVLDAS
+569 TSVEGLPTKVIDAS

-596 GMSIATGEEVE
+596 GKSIATGEEVE
-607 FDGYV
+607 FDGYI
-612 IGYSGLD
+612 IGYSGID
-619 LSATGVQDVTFYVAA
+619 ASKPGVQDVTFYVAA

-645 AGMIDLSAYPVFG
+645 AGTIDLSAYPVFG
-658 IYEYTAQVEVV
+658 IYEFTAPVEVV
-669 RVGEDSE
+669 QVGEDSE
-676 ITAEGIVGGTYI
+676 ITTDGIVGGTYI

-701 ITDPAYLV
+701 ISDPAYLV

-718 TSDSVQVYTENG
+718 TSDSVQVYTEDG

-754 VRLVKDTM
+754 VRLVKGELS
-762 AYSFDIQ
+762 YSFDIQ
-769 VIEITSSTKAEYV
+769 VIEITSSTKAEFV
-782 AAEGT
+782 PAEGT
-787 DPSILTDGIVLGQT
+787 DASILTDGIVLGQT

-862 SDSTVTKNF
+862 SDSTVTKSF

-915 ENNAWRLKDAEDNAL
+915 ENNAWKLKDAEGNAL
-930 TGATVTLEWDK
+930 TGATVALEWDK

-998 SFSALEIGE
+998 SYSALEIGE

-1061 LDSNGAFVAAGT
+1061 LGADGAFAAAGT

>member
-1 MKRKMFLIVISVL
+1 MKRKLFLAIIAVL
-14 VLCLTC
+14 VVCLMC
-20 GMLFVACNDKNEGN
+20 GVLFVACNDDPPSPGTDDPIGPVDPDNPDPGDEDDELTKSDVFIDLVN
-34 DNGGKNPGEIDI
+34 DFDAVEQ
-46 PDTAADILTE
+46 
-56 VVKNFGEVKADT
+56 DT
-68 TGAKEFNLGLDIT
+68 TGEKEFTFGLQIKDR
-81 DADNKPVF
+81 ADQTSIFSIALENVGGKDYLYGAVGTTVF
-89 SLVFETIDGDD
+89 
-100 FIYASVGDDAMT
+100 T
-112 KFNGLDLGGTVETVL
+112 KFNGFDLGETFMTILNWLGPIDLSEVVGIQAGLDVESLTNPLVAGMVSDML
-127 SWFGSGLSIAG
+127 IGDFAVSESGDAYMVELSISKVLATIG
-138 TSIPFDADAFI
+138 TFVDLDAVINGALGEDTVT
-149 ASGLIE
+149 
-155 TVVELNVIG
+155 TVVNAVAGVIG
-164 NFAKSSDGN
+164 IELA
-173 SYSLQLNL
+173 
-181 STIAGLLS
+181 
-189 SFEKTINDWIANSG
+189 
-203 YADIINTVIDAVYD
+203 
-217 LIIPEEATTS
+217 
-227 TEGGSDDASPATVT
+227 EGSATVT
-241 ELVEAIADNYTLTF
+241 GLLNAIANAYQVNF
-255 YFGFEDNTGK
+255 YFGFDTATAD
-265 DAAAEKAAQPFGDL
+265 DADPFD
-279 ALSSKVMAAREAD
+279 ALLPGVQAARDTQAK
-292 ARNLLNFALDGTAEF
+292 NLLNFTLDGTAEF

-312 TVTNRYDIDVDI
+312 TATNRYDIDVDI
-324 DLDIFPLIP
+324 DLDIFPLLGL
-333 AILDCVTVTVD
+333 LDYVST
-344 EETGSGMPSGFVV
+344 TGGVMTGDLQFAFNV
-357 DDAKLEGIIS
+357 DDPAEIV
-367 AVKEMGYINV
+367 AMVEQMGYINV
-377 TIDEVNLEDGSF
+377 TVDEVNLEDGSF

-541 SFGKAVRKDTPSITA
+541 SFGKAVRKETPSITA

-561 SSALVSKI
+561 SSALVSEI
-569 TSVEGLPTKVLDAS
+569 TSVEGLPTKVIDAS

-596 GMSIATGEEVE
+596 GKSIATGEEVE

-619 LSATGVQDVTFYVAA
+619 LSVSGVQNVTFYVAA

-645 AGMIDLSAYPVFG
+645 AGTIDLSAYPVFG

-669 RVGEDSE
+669 QVGEDSE
-676 ITAEGIVGGTYI
+676 ITTDGIVGGTYI

-718 TSDSVQVYTENG
+718 TSDSVQVYTEDG

-754 VRLVKDTM
+754 VRLVKGELS
-762 AYSFDIQ
+762 YSFDIQ
-769 VIEITSSTKAEYV
+769 VIEITSSTKAEFV
-782 AAEGT
+782 PAEGT
-787 DPSILTDGIVLGQT
+787 DASILTDGIVLGQT

-840 SYTIAKNLNNT
+840 SYTITKNLNKT

-915 ENNAWRLKDAEDNAL
+915 ENNAWKLKDAEGNAL
-930 TGATVTLEWDK
+930 TGATVALEWDK

-998 SFSALEIGE
+998 SYSALEIGE

-1053 GADVTSTA
+1053 GTDVTSTA
-1061 LDSNGAFVAAGT
+1061 LSADGAFAAAGT

>member
-1 MKRKMFLIVISVL
+1 MKRKLFLAIIAVL
-14 VLCLTC
+14 VVCLMC
-20 GMLFVACNDKNEGN
+20 GVLFVACNDDPPSPGTDDPIGPVDPDNPDPGDEDDELTKSDVFIDLVN
-34 DNGGKNPGEIDI
+34 DFDAVEQ
-46 PDTAADILTE
+46 
-56 VVKNFGEVKADT
+56 DT
-68 TGAKEFNLGLDIT
+68 TGEKEFTFGLQIKDR
-81 DADNKPVF
+81 ADQTSVF
-89 SLVFETIDGDD
+89 SIALENVGGKDYLYGAVGTTVF
-100 FIYASVGDDAMT
+100 T
-112 KFNGLDLGGTVETVL
+112 KFNGFDLGETFMTILNWLGPIDLSEVVGIQAGLDVESLTNPLVAGMVSDML
-127 SWFGSGLSIAG
+127 IGDFAVSESGDAYMVELSISKVLATIG
-138 TSIPFDADAFI
+138 TFVDLDAVINGALGEDTVT
-149 ASGLIE
+149 
-155 TVVELNVIG
+155 TVVNAVAGVIG
-164 NFAKSSDGN
+164 IELA
-173 SYSLQLNL
+173 
-181 STIAGLLS
+181 
-189 SFEKTINDWIANSG
+189 
-203 YADIINTVIDAVYD
+203 
-217 LIIPEEATTS
+217 
-227 TEGGSDDASPATVT
+227 EGSATVT
-241 ELVEAIADNYTLTF
+241 GLLNAIANAYQVNF
-255 YFGFEDNTGK
+255 YFGFDTATA
-265 DAAAEKAAQPFGDL
+265 DAADPFDGL
-279 ALSSKVMAAREAD
+279 LPGVQAARDTQAK
-292 ARNLLNFALDGTAEF
+292 NLLNFTLDGTAEF

-324 DLDIFPLIP
+324 DLDIFPLLGL
-333 AILDCVTVTVD
+333 LDYVST
-344 EETGSGMPSGFVV
+344 TGGVMTGDLQFAFNV
-357 DDAKLEGIIS
+357 DDPAEIV
-367 AVKEMGYINV
+367 AMVEQMGYINV
-377 TIDEVNLEDGSF
+377 TVDEVNLEDGSF

-512 LGLDLGLAGSFIGNV
+512 LGLDLGLAGSVIGNV

-541 SFGKAVRKDTPSITA
+541 SFGKAVRKETPSITA

-561 SSALVSKI
+561 SSALVSEI
-569 TSVEGLPTKVLDAS
+569 TSVEGLPTKVIDAS

-596 GMSIATGEEVE
+596 GKSIATGEEVE

-619 LSATGVQDVTFYVAA
+619 LSVSGVQNVTFYVAA

-645 AGMIDLSAYPVFG
+645 AGTIDLSAYPVFG

-669 RVGEDSE
+669 QVGEDSE
-676 ITAEGIVGGTYI
+676 ITTDGIVGGTYI

-718 TSDSVQVYTENG
+718 TSDSVQVYTEDG
-730 TLIPTTDTTVF
+730 TLIPTMDTTVF
-741 DENGNIIKEGRYE
+741 DANGNIIKEGRYE

-769 VIEITSSTKAEYV
+769 VIEITSSTKAEFV
-782 AAEGT
+782 PAEGT
-787 DPSILTDGIVLGQT
+787 DASILTDGIVLGQT

-862 SDSTVTKNF
+862 SDSTVTKSF

-915 ENNAWRLKDAEDNAL
+915 ENNAWKLKDAEGNAL
-930 TGATVTLEWDK
+930 TGATVALEWDK

-998 SFSALEIGE
+998 SYSALEIGE

-1061 LDSNGAFVAAGT
+1061 LGADGAFAAAGT

>member
-1 MKRKMFLIVISVL
+1 MKRKLFLAIIAVL
-14 VLCLTC
+14 VVCLMC
-20 GMLFVACNDKNEGN
+20 GVLFVACNDDPPSPGTDDPIGPVDPDNPDPGDEEDELTKSGVFIDLVN
-34 DNGGKNPGEIDI
+34 DFDAVGQ
-46 PDTAADILTE
+46 
-56 VVKNFGEVKADT
+56 DT
-68 TGAKEFNLGLDIT
+68 TGEKEFTFGLQIKDR
-81 DADNKPVF
+81 ADQTSVF
-89 SLVFETIDGDD
+89 SIALENVGGKDYLYGAVGTTVF
-100 FIYASVGDDAMT
+100 T
-112 KFNGLDLGGTVETVL
+112 KFNGFDLGETFMTILNWLGPIDLSQVVGIQAGLDVESLTNPLV
-127 SWFGSGLSIAG
+127 AG
-138 TSIPFDADAFI
+138 I
-149 ASGLIE
+149 ASDMLIGDFAVSE
-155 TVVELNVIG
+155 SGDAYMVELNIAKLVSSLAGFGLDLDAVINGALGEDTVTTVVNALAGVIG
-164 NFAKSSDGN
+164 IELA
-173 SYSLQLNL
+173 
-181 STIAGLLS
+181 
-189 SFEKTINDWIANSG
+189 
-203 YADIINTVIDAVYD
+203 
-217 LIIPEEATTS
+217 
-227 TEGGSDDASPATVT
+227 EGSATVT
-241 ELVEAIADNYTLTF
+241 GLLNAIANAYQVNF
-255 YFGFEDNTGK
+255 YFGFDTATAD
-265 DAAAEKAAQPFGDL
+265 DADPFDGL
-279 ALSSKVMAAREAD
+279 LPGVQAARDTQAK
-292 ARNLLNFALDGTAEF
+292 NLLNFTLDGTAEF

-324 DLDIFPLIP
+324 DLDIFPLLGL
-333 AILDCVTVTVD
+333 LDYVST
-344 EETGSGMPSGFVV
+344 TGGVMTGDLQFAFNV
-357 DDAKLEGIIS
+357 DDPAEIV
-367 AVKEMGYINV
+367 AMVEQMGYINV
-377 TIDEVNLEDGSF
+377 TVDEVNLEDGSF

-405 IVQLNGASV
+405 IVQLNGAS
-414 IIVDVGLGGVYD
+414 ILIVDVGLGGVYD

-480 LGSIDFE
+480 LGSIDFK

-512 LGLDLGLAGSFIGNV
+512 LGLDLGLAGSVIGNV

-541 SFGKAVRKDTPSITA
+541 SFGKAVRKETPSITA

-561 SSALVSKI
+561 SSALVSEI
-569 TSVEGLPTKVLDAS
+569 TSVEGLPTKVIDAS

-596 GMSIATGEEVE
+596 GKSIATGEEVE

-619 LSATGVQDVTFYVAA
+619 LSVSGVQNVTFYVAA

-645 AGMIDLSAYPVFG
+645 AGTIDLSAYPVFG

-669 RVGEDSE
+669 QVGEDSE
-676 ITAEGIVGGTYI
+676 ITTDGIVGGTYI

-701 ITDPAYLV
+701 ISDPAYLV

-718 TSDSVQVYTENG
+718 TSDSVQVYTEDG

-741 DENGNIIKEGRYE
+741 DANGNIIKEGRYE
-754 VRLVKDTM
+754 VRLVKGELS
-762 AYSFDIQ
+762 YSFDIQ
-769 VIEITSSTKAEYV
+769 VIEITSSTKAEFV
-782 AAEGT
+782 PAEGT
-787 DPSILTDGIVLGQT
+787 DASILTDGIVLGQT

-862 SDSTVTKNF
+862 SDSTVTKSF

-915 ENNAWRLKDAEDNAL
+915 ENNAWKLKDAEGNAL
-930 TGATVTLEWDK
+930 TGATVALEWDK

-983 NSILIYELSASDKTS
+983 NPILIYELYASDKTS
-998 SFSALEIGE
+998 SYSALEIGE

-1020 SGAKFAY
+1020 SGAKFVY

-1061 LDSNGAFVAAGT
+1061 LGADGAFAAAGT

>member
-1 MKRKMFLIVISVL
+1 MKRKLFLAIIAVL
-14 VLCLTC
+14 VVCLMC
-20 GMLFVACNDKNEGN
+20 GVLFVACNDDPPSPGTDDPIGPVDPDNPDPGDEDDELTKSDVFIDLVN
-34 DNGGKNPGEIDI
+34 DFDAVEQ
-46 PDTAADILTE
+46 
-56 VVKNFGEVKADT
+56 DT
-68 TGAKEFNLGLDIT
+68 TGEKEFTFGLQIKDR
-81 DADNKPVF
+81 ADQTSIFSIALENVGGKDYLYGAVGTTVF
-89 SLVFETIDGDD
+89 
-100 FIYASVGDDAMT
+100 T
-112 KFNGLDLGGTVETVL
+112 KFNGFDLGETFMTILNWLGPIDLSEVVGIQAGLDVKSLTNPLVAGIASDMLIGDYTVSE
-127 SWFGSGLSIAG
+127 SGDAYMVELSISKVLATIG
-138 TSIPFDADAFI
+138 TFVDLDAVINGALGEDTVT
-149 ASGLIE
+149 
-155 TVVELNVIG
+155 TVVNAVAGVIG
-164 NFAKSSDGN
+164 IELA
-173 SYSLQLNL
+173 
-181 STIAGLLS
+181 
-189 SFEKTINDWIANSG
+189 
-203 YADIINTVIDAVYD
+203 
-217 LIIPEEATTS
+217 
-227 TEGGSDDASPATVT
+227 EGSATVT
-241 ELVEAIADNYTLTF
+241 GLLNAIANAYQVNF
-255 YFGFEDNTGK
+255 YFGFDTATA
-265 DAAAEKAAQPFGDL
+265 DAADPFD
-279 ALSSKVMAAREAD
+279 ALLPGVQAARDTQAK
-292 ARNLLNFALDGTAEF
+292 NLLNFTLDGTAEF

-324 DLDIFPLIP
+324 DLDIFPLLGL
-333 AILDCVTVTVD
+333 LDYVST
-344 EETGSGMPSGFVV
+344 TGGVMTGDLQFAFNV
-357 DDAKLEGIIS
+357 DDPAEIV
-367 AVKEMGYINV
+367 AMVEQMGYINV
-377 TIDEVNLEDGSF
+377 TVDEVNLEDGSF

-541 SFGKAVRKDTPSITA
+541 SFGKAVRKETPSITA

-561 SSALVSKI
+561 SSALVSEI
-569 TSVEGLPTKVLDAS
+569 TSVEGLPTKVIDAS

-596 GMSIATGEEVE
+596 GKSIATGEEVE

-619 LSATGVQDVTFYVAA
+619 LSVSGVQNVTFYVAA

-645 AGMIDLSAYPVFG
+645 AGTIDLSAYPVFG
-658 IYEYTAQVEVV
+658 IYEFTAQVEVV
-669 RVGEDSE
+669 QVGEDSE
-676 ITAEGIVGGTYI
+676 ITTDGIVGGTYI

-701 ITDPAYLV
+701 ISDPAYLV

-718 TSDSVQVYTENG
+718 TSDSVQVYTEDG

-754 VRLVKDTM
+754 VRLVKGELS
-762 AYSFDIQ
+762 YSFDIQ
-769 VIEITSSTKAEYV
+769 VIEITSSTKAEFV
-782 AAEGT
+782 PAEGT
-787 DPSILTDGIVLGQT
+787 DASILTDGIVLGQT

-851 GNKTYGWKLKR
+851 GSKTYGWKLKR
-862 SDSTVTKNF
+862 SDSTVTKSF

-915 ENNAWRLKDAEDNAL
+915 ENNAWKLKDAEGNAL
-930 TGATVTLEWDK
+930 TGATVALEWDK

-983 NSILIYELSASDKTS
+983 NPILIYELSASDKTS
-998 SFSALEIGE
+998 SYSALEIGE

-1061 LDSNGAFVAAGT
+1061 LGADGAFAAAGT

>member
-1 MKRKMFLIVISVL
+1 MKRKLFLAIIAVL
-14 VLCLTC
+14 VVCLMC
-20 GMLFVACNDKNEGN
+20 GVLFVACNDDPPSPGTDDPIGPVDP
-34 DNGGKNPGEIDI
+34 DNPDPGDEDDELTKSGVFID
-46 PDTAADILTE
+46 L
-56 VVKNFGEVKADT
+56 VKNFDAVEQDT
-68 TGAKEFNLGLDIT
+68 TGEKEFTFGLQIKDRADQTSVFSIALENVGGKDYLYGAVGTTVFTKFKGFDLGETFMTILNWLGPIDLSQVVGIQAGLDVESLTNPLVAGIVSDMLIGDFAVSESG
-81 DADNKPVF
+81 DAYMVEFNIAKLVS
-89 SLVFETIDGDD
+89 SLAGF
-100 FIYASVGDDAMT
+100 
-112 KFNGLDLGGTVETVL
+112 GLDLDAVINGALGEDTVT
-127 SWFGSGLSIAG
+127 
-138 TSIPFDADAFI
+138 
-149 ASGLIE
+149 
-155 TVVELNVIG
+155 TVVNALAGVIG
-164 NFAKSSDGN
+164 IELA
-173 SYSLQLNL
+173 
-181 STIAGLLS
+181 
-189 SFEKTINDWIANSG
+189 
-203 YADIINTVIDAVYD
+203 
-217 LIIPEEATTS
+217 
-227 TEGGSDDASPATVT
+227 EGSATVT
-241 ELVEAIADNYTLTF
+241 GLLNAIANAYQVNF
-255 YFGFEDNTGK
+255 FFGFDTATA
-265 DAAAEKAAQPFGDL
+265 DAADPFDGL
-279 ALSSKVMAAREAD
+279 LPGVQAARDTQAK
-292 ARNLLNFALDGTAEF
+292 NLLNFTLDGTAEF

-324 DLDIFPLIP
+324 DLDIFPLLGL
-333 AILDCVTVTVD
+333 LDYVST
-344 EETGSGMPSGFVV
+344 TGGVMTGDLQFAFNV
-357 DDAKLEGIIS
+357 DDPAEIV
-367 AVKEMGYINV
+367 AMVEQMGYINV
-377 TIDEVNLEDGSF
+377 TVDEVNLEDGSF

-487 AILADISANGLTVK
+487 VILADISANGLTVK

-541 SFGKAVRKDTPSITA
+541 SFGKAVRKETPSITA

-561 SSALVSKI
+561 SSALVSEI
-569 TSVEGLPTKVLDAS
+569 TSVEGLPTKVIDAS

-596 GMSIATGEEVE
+596 GKSIATGEEVE

-619 LSATGVQDVTFYVAA
+619 LSVSGVQNVTFYVAA

-645 AGMIDLSAYPVFG
+645 AGTIDLSAYPVFG
-658 IYEYTAQVEVV
+658 IYEFTAPVEVV
-669 RVGEDSE
+669 QVGEDSE

-718 TSDSVQVYTENG
+718 TSDSVQVYTEDG

-754 VRLVKDTM
+754 VRLVKGELS
-762 AYSFDIQ
+762 YSFDIQ
-769 VIEITSSTKAEYV
+769 VIEITSSTKAEFV
-782 AAEGT
+782 PAEGT
-787 DPSILTDGIVLGQT
+787 DASILTDGIVLGQT

-862 SDSTVTKNF
+862 SDSTVTKSF

-915 ENNAWRLKDAEDNAL
+915 ENNAWKLKDAEGNAL
-930 TGATVTLEWDK
+930 TGATVALEWDK

-983 NSILIYELSASDKTS
+983 NPILIYELYASDKTS
-998 SFSALEIGE
+998 SYSALEIGE

-1053 GADVTSTA
+1053 GADVTSTSLGA
-1061 LDSNGAFVAAGT
+1061 DGAFAAAGT

>member
-1 MKRKMFLIVISVL
+1 MKRKLFLAIIAVL
-14 VLCLTC
+14 VVCLMC
-20 GMLFVACNDKNEGN
+20 GVLFVACNDDPPSPGTDDPIGPADP
-34 DNGGKNPGEIDI
+34 DNPDPGDEEDELTKSGVFID
-46 PDTAADILTE
+46 L
-56 VVKNFGEVKADT
+56 VKNFDAVEQDT
-68 TGAKEFNLGLDIT
+68 TGEKEFTFGLQIKDR
-81 DADNKPVF
+81 ADQTSVF
-89 SLVFETIDGDD
+89 SIALEDVGGKDYLYGAVGTTVF
-100 FIYASVGDDAMT
+100 T
-112 KFNGLDLGGTVETVL
+112 KFNGFDLGETFMTILNWLGPIDLSEVVGIQAGLDVESLTNPLVAGMVSDMLIGDFAVSESGDAYMVEFNIAKLVSSLAGFGLDLDAVINGALGEETV
-127 SWFGSGLSIAG
+127 
-138 TSIPFDADAFI
+138 T
-149 ASGLIE
+149 
-155 TVVELNVIG
+155 TVVNALAGVIG
-164 NFAKSSDGN
+164 IELAEGSA
-173 SYSLQLNL
+173 
-181 STIAGLLS
+181 TVTGLLS
-189 SFEKTINDWIANSG
+189 AIANAYQVNFFFG
-203 YADIINTVIDAVYD
+203 FDT
-217 LIIPEEATTS
+217 ATA
-227 TEGGSDDASPATVT
+227 DDA
-241 ELVEAIADNYTLTF
+241 D
-255 YFGFEDNTGK
+255 
-265 DAAAEKAAQPFGDL
+265 PFDGL
-279 ALSSKVMAAREAD
+279 LPGVQAARDTQAK
-292 ARNLLNFALDGTAEF
+292 NLLNFTLDGTAEF

-324 DLDIFPLIP
+324 DLDIFPLLGL
-333 AILDCVTVTVD
+333 LDYVST
-344 EETGSGMPSGFVV
+344 TGGVMTGDLQFAFNV
-357 DDAKLEGIIS
+357 DDPAEIV
-367 AVKEMGYINV
+367 AMVEQMGYINV
-377 TIDEVNLEDGSF
+377 TVDEVNLEDGSF

-541 SFGKAVRKDTPSITA
+541 SFGKAVRKETPSITA

-561 SSALVSKI
+561 SSALVSEI
-569 TSVEGLPTKVLDAS
+569 TSVEGLPTKVIDAS

-596 GMSIATGEEVE
+596 GKSIATGEEVE

-619 LSATGVQDVTFYVAA
+619 LSVSGVQNVTFYVAA

-645 AGMIDLSAYPVFG
+645 AGTIDLSAYPVFG

-669 RVGEDSE
+669 QVGEDSE
-676 ITAEGIVGGTYI
+676 ITTDGIVGGTYI

-718 TSDSVQVYTENG
+718 TSDSVQVYTEDG

-754 VRLVKDTM
+754 VRLVKGELS
-762 AYSFDIQ
+762 YSFDIQ
-769 VIEITSSTKAEYV
+769 VIEITSSTKAEFV
-782 AAEGT
+782 PAEGT
-787 DPSILTDGIVLGQT
+787 DASILTDGIVLGQT

-862 SDSTVTKNF
+862 SDSTVTKIF

-883 AVKKSSYYFGM
+883 AVKKSNYYFGM

-915 ENNAWRLKDAEDNAL
+915 ENNAWKLKDAEGNAL
-930 TGATVTLEWDK
+930 TGATVALEWDK
-941 AGSGNVVTANADGLI
+941 AGSGNVVTANANGLI

-983 NSILIYELSASDKTS
+983 NSILIYELYASDKTS
-998 SFSALEIGE
+998 SYSALEIGE

-1061 LDSNGAFVAAGT
+1061 LGADGAFAAAGT

-1094 VNAPEAEA
+1094 VNAPEAEV

>member
-1 MKRKMFLIVISVL
+1 MKRKLFLAIIAVL
-14 VLCLTC
+14 VVCLMC
-20 GMLFVACNDKNEGN
+20 GVLFVACNDDPPSPGTDDPIGPVDPDNPDPGDEDDELTKSDVFIDLVN
-34 DNGGKNPGEIDI
+34 DFDAVEQ
-46 PDTAADILTE
+46 
-56 VVKNFGEVKADT
+56 DT
-68 TGAKEFNLGLDIT
+68 TGEKEFTFGLQIKDR
-81 DADNKPVF
+81 ADQTSIFSIALENVGGKDYLYGAVGTTVF
-89 SLVFETIDGDD
+89 
-100 FIYASVGDDAMT
+100 T
-112 KFNGLDLGGTVETVL
+112 KFNGFDLGETFMTILNWLGPIDLEKLV
-127 SWFGSGLSIAG
+127 GIKAGLDVKSLTNPVVAG
-138 TSIPFDADAFI
+138 I
-149 ASGLIE
+149 ASDMLIGDFAMSE
-155 TVVELNVIG
+155 SGDAYMVELNIAKLISSLAGFGLDLDAVINGALGEDTVTTVVNALAGVIG
-164 NFAKSSDGN
+164 IELA
-173 SYSLQLNL
+173 
-181 STIAGLLS
+181 
-189 SFEKTINDWIANSG
+189 
-203 YADIINTVIDAVYD
+203 
-217 LIIPEEATTS
+217 
-227 TEGGSDDASPATVT
+227 EGSATVT
-241 ELVEAIADNYTLTF
+241 GLLNAIANAYQVNF
-255 YFGFEDNTGK
+255 YFGFDTATA
-265 DAAAEKAAQPFGDL
+265 DAADPFD
-279 ALSSKVMAAREAD
+279 ALPPGVQAARDTQAK
-292 ARNLLNFALDGTAEF
+292 NLLNFTLDGTAEF

-324 DLDIFPLIP
+324 DLDIFPLLGL
-333 AILDCVTVTVD
+333 LDYVST
-344 EETGSGMPSGFVV
+344 TGGVMTGDLQFAFNV
-357 DDAKLEGIIS
+357 DDPAEIV
-367 AVKEMGYINV
+367 AMVEQMGYINV
-377 TIDEVNLEDGSF
+377 TVDEVNLEDGSF

-487 AILADISANGLTVK
+487 VILADISANGLTVK

-541 SFGKAVRKDTPSITA
+541 SFGKAVRKETPSITA

-561 SSALVSKI
+561 SSALVSEI
-569 TSVEGLPTKVLDAS
+569 TSVEGLPTKVIDAS

-596 GMSIATGEEVE
+596 GKSIATGEEVE

-619 LSATGVQDVTFYVAA
+619 LSVSGVQNVTFYVAA

-645 AGMIDLSAYPVFG
+645 AGTIDLSAYPVFG

-669 RVGEDSE
+669 QVGEDSE
-676 ITAEGIVGGTYI
+676 ITADGIVGGTYI

-718 TSDSVQVYTENG
+718 TSDSVQVYTEDG

-754 VRLVKDTM
+754 VRLVKGELS
-762 AYSFDIQ
+762 YSFDIQ
-769 VIEITSSTKAEYV
+769 VIEITSSTKAEFV
-782 AAEGT
+782 PAEGT
-787 DPSILTDGIVLGQT
+787 DASILTDGIVLGQT

-862 SDSTVTKNF
+862 SDSTVTKSF

-915 ENNAWRLKDAEDNAL
+915 ENNAWKLKDAEGNAL
-930 TGATVTLEWDK
+930 TGATVALEWDK

-998 SFSALEIGE
+998 SYSALEIGE

-1061 LDSNGAFVAAGT
+1061 LGADGAFAAAGT